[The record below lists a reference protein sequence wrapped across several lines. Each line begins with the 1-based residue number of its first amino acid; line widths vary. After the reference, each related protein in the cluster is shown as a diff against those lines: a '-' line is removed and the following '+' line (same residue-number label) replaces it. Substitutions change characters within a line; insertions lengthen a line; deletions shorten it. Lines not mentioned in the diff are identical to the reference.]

1 MSGDESLTS
10 RRGANRAAPDRAAG
24 QRPAANGMALSG
36 DQIIDG
42 LAEGFFA
49 LDSNWRFVAFN
60 RAAEGMFEIAREEVL
75 GKLLWEV
82 SPAILG
88 TEFDRRYRL
97 AMGNREEQEFESYSI
112 LRPDRYHEVRAF
124 PLGDGIGVA
133 FRDATERQNILEKL
147 RRRELELARVQEI
160 GGVGGMRVDLA
171 GGFTGYRSPE
181 YLRLHGLP
189 PDAGVETHEDWMRR
203 IHPDDRSRTVE
214 HFLRAVASGATR
226 YGSEYRIVRPSDG
239 AVRWIRA
246 VGEIER
252 DENAAPIAL
261 VGAHIDITDRK
272 LAEQDA
278 LESEQKLRAI
288 ADALPVL
295 ISYVDKDQ
303 IFRFV
308 NKAYEDWFERPL
320 SAILGRRV
328 KDVMSRA
335 MYEARRPYLERALA
349 GETVSY
355 EVDFVRSSGATAT
368 QVIHVPH
375 RDSSGRTL
383 GVYVVVSDI
392 SERKLAERRIAESE
406 ARFRSIANSAPVLI
420 WVTGPDGKREFV
432 NQAYLDFVGLT
443 YADALDFDWR
453 RALHPDDL
461 PRVLANEPVVEP
473 SVRIVTVEARFRRH
487 DGEWRWLRSESQPR
501 WGAASEHLG
510 FIGVAHDVTEAKK
523 AQEELSQINQTLER
537 RVAERTAQL
546 AASEALVRSFF
557 EHSSECHAIMVEND
571 GGFRYQEVN
580 PALLRLY
587 GMDRREV
594 VGRRTEEVLGP
605 EMGAEVNRHL
615 AQCLREGGS
624 RRYER
629 MQGAAVVEA
638 VATALPPREGEARRI
653 IVSARDVTERRRL
666 EEHLR
671 QSQKM
676 EALGQLTG
684 GVAHDFNNMLTL
696 VLGGLDTIDRQL
708 GSLPDSPAAVRIRRA
723 KDMALQGMQ
732 RAQALTDR
740 LLAFS
745 RQQAL
750 APRAVNANTLV
761 AGICDLLQR
770 TLGEQI
776 VLETALADGL
786 WNAFVDPNQ
795 LENALINL
803 ALNARDAMPRGGK
816 LLIQTA
822 NRFLDAA
829 FVGSLPE
836 RIEPGEYVMIAVADT
851 GVGMDETTRKRA
863 FDPFFTTKE
872 IGKGTGLGL
881 SQVYGF
887 TRQSSGQVQI
897 ESELD
902 RGTAVKIYLPRQSGA
917 AADVKD
923 DRRKP
928 VTRPVARESVL
939 VVEDDDAVR
948 AYTAEILRDL
958 GYSVTEAASAKA
970 ALAILET
977 ARPFDLLLTDVVM
990 PGDMNGRE
998 LADEAV
1004 RLRDGLR
1011 VLFMTGYSRDAI
1023 IRDGRV
1029 DPRVH
1034 VIGKPFSFDD
1044 LAAKVRERLDAS
1056 A

>member
-1 MSGDESLTS
+1 MSVDEPSNSGL
-10 RRGANRAAPDRAAG
+10 GANRSTTEGVAAP
-24 QRPAANGMALSG
+24 RPVADSAALSV
-36 DQIIDG
+36 DQIMDG

-60 RAAEGMFEIAREEVL
+60 RAAEEMFEIAREQVL

-97 AMGNREEQEFESYSI
+97 AMSNREEQQFESYSI
-112 LRPDRYHEVRAF
+112 RRPDRYHEVRAF
-124 PLGDGIGVA
+124 PLGEGIGVA
-133 FRDATERQNILEKL
+133 FKDATDRQNILQTL

-160 GGVGGMRVDLA
+160 GGLGGMRVDLA
-171 GGFTGYRSPE
+171 GAFTGYRSPE

-189 PDAGVETHEDWMRR
+189 PDAGVETHEDWARR
-203 IHPDDRSRTVE
+203 IHPDDRSRAVE
-214 HFLRAVASGATR
+214 HFLRVVAGDDTQ
-226 YGSEYRIVRPSDG
+226 YKSEYRIIRPSDG

-261 VGAHIDITDRK
+261 VGAHMDITDRK
-272 LAEQDA
+272 LAEQEA
-278 LESEQKLRAI
+278 LESEEKLRAI

-303 IFRFV
+303 IFRFA
-308 NKAYEDWFERPL
+308 NKAYETWFERPL
-320 SAILGRRV
+320 SAVLGRPV
-328 KDVMSRA
+328 HEVMSPA

-349 GETVSY
+349 GESVSY
-355 EVDFVRSSGATAT
+355 EVDFVRSTGALAT
-368 QVIHVPH
+368 QVVHVPH
-375 RDSSGRTL
+375 RDASGRTL

-392 SERKLAERRIAESE
+392 SERKIAEQKIAESE
-406 ARFRSIANSAPVLI
+406 ARFRAIANSAPVLI
-420 WVTGPDGKREFV
+420 WVTGAEAKREFV
-432 NQAYLDFVGLT
+432 NQAYLDFLGLT
-443 YADALDFDWR
+443 YAEALDFDWR

-461 PRVLANEPVVEP
+461 PRILAEEPAIEP
-473 SVRIVTVEARFRRH
+473 SVRIVTVEARYRRS

-501 WGAASEHLG
+501 WGATGEHVG

-523 AQEELSQINQTLER
+523 AQQQLTQLNERLER
-537 RVAERTAQL
+537 RVDERTAQL
-546 AASEALVRSFF
+546 AATEALVGTFF
-557 EHSSECHAIMVEND
+557 EHSSECHAILVEED

-580 PALLRLY
+580 PATLRLY
-587 GMDRREV
+587 GMGRDEV
-594 VGRRTEEVLGP
+594 VGRRTADVLGP
-605 EMGAEVNRHL
+605 EMGAAVDRHL

-624 RRYER
+624 RHYER
-629 MQGAAVVEA
+629 RQGAGVVEA
-638 VATALPPREGEARRI
+638 VATAVPSREGEARRV

-666 EEHLR
+666 EDHLR

-708 GSLPDSPAAVRIRRA
+708 GGLPDAPATARIARA
-723 KDMALQGMQ
+723 KAMALQGVQ

-750 APRAVNANTLV
+750 APQAVNANTLV
-761 AGICDLLQR
+761 GGICDLLQQ

-776 VLETALADGL
+776 ALQTNLAEAL

-803 ALNARDAMPRGGK
+803 AVNARDAMPRGGK
-816 LLIQTA
+816 LVIETA

-829 FVGSLPE
+829 TIGSLPE
-836 RIEPGEYVMIAVADT
+836 RIEPGEYVMVAVSDT
-851 GVGMDETTRKRA
+851 GGGMDEDTRKRA

-887 TRQSSGQVQI
+887 ARQSSGQVQI
-897 ESELD
+897 ESALGK
-902 RGTAVKIYLPRQSGA
+902 GTVVRIFLPRQS
-917 AADVKD
+917 
-923 DRRKP
+923 
-928 VTRPVARESVL
+928 ARQ
-939 VVEDDDAVR
+939 R
-948 AYTAEILRDL
+948 T
-958 GYSVTEAASAKA
+958 
-970 ALAILET
+970 
-977 ARPFDLLLTDVVM
+977 
-990 PGDMNGRE
+990 
-998 LADEAV
+998 
-1004 RLRDGLR
+1004 
-1011 VLFMTGYSRDAI
+1011 
-1023 IRDGRV
+1023 
-1029 DPRVH
+1029 
-1034 VIGKPFSFDD
+1034 
-1044 LAAKVRERLDAS
+1044 
-1056 A
+1056 

>member
-1 MSGDESLTS
+1 M
-10 RRGANRAAPDRAAG
+10 
-24 QRPAANGMALSG
+24 
-36 DQIIDG
+36 DG

-60 RAAEGMFEIAREEVL
+60 RAAEEMFEIAREQVL

-97 AMGNREEQEFESYSI
+97 AMSNREEQQFESYSI
-112 LRPDRYHEVRAF
+112 RRPDRYHEVRAF
-124 PLGDGIGVA
+124 PLGEGIGVA
-133 FRDATERQNILEKL
+133 FKDATDRQNILQTL

-160 GGVGGMRVDLA
+160 GGLGGMRVDLA
-171 GGFTGYRSPE
+171 GAFTGYRSPE

-189 PDAGVETHEDWMRR
+189 PDAGVETHEDWARR
-203 IHPDDRSRTVE
+203 IHPDDRSRAVE
-214 HFLRAVASGATR
+214 HFLRVVAGDDTQ
-226 YGSEYRIVRPSDG
+226 YKSEYRIIRPSDG

-261 VGAHIDITDRK
+261 VGAHMDITDRK
-272 LAEQDA
+272 LAEQEA
-278 LESEQKLRAI
+278 LESEEKLRAI

-303 IFRFV
+303 IFRFA
-308 NKAYEDWFERPL
+308 NKAYETWFERPL
-320 SAILGRRV
+320 SAVLGRPV
-328 KDVMSRA
+328 HEVMSPA

-349 GETVSY
+349 GESVSY
-355 EVDFVRSSGATAT
+355 EVDFVRSTGALAT
-368 QVIHVPH
+368 QVVHVPH
-375 RDSSGRTL
+375 RDASGRTL

-392 SERKLAERRIAESE
+392 SERKIAEQKIAESE
-406 ARFRSIANSAPVLI
+406 ARFRAIANSAPVLI
-420 WVTGPDGKREFV
+420 WVTGAEAKREFV
-432 NQAYLDFVGLT
+432 NQAYLDFLGLT
-443 YADALDFDWR
+443 YAEALDFDWR

-461 PRVLANEPVVEP
+461 PRILAEEPAIEP
-473 SVRIVTVEARFRRH
+473 SVRIVTVEARYRRS

-501 WGAASEHLG
+501 WGATGEHVG

-523 AQEELSQINQTLER
+523 AQQQLTQLNERLER
-537 RVAERTAQL
+537 RVDERTAQL
-546 AASEALVRSFF
+546 AATEALVGTFF
-557 EHSSECHAIMVEND
+557 EHSSECHAILVEED

-580 PALLRLY
+580 PATLRLY
-587 GMDRREV
+587 GMGRDEV
-594 VGRRTEEVLGP
+594 VGRRTADVLGP
-605 EMGAEVNRHL
+605 EMGAAVDRHL

-624 RRYER
+624 RHYER
-629 MQGAAVVEA
+629 RQGAGVVEA
-638 VATALPPREGEARRI
+638 VATAVPSREGEARRV

-666 EEHLR
+666 EDHLR

-708 GSLPDSPAAVRIRRA
+708 GGLPDAPATARIARA
-723 KDMALQGMQ
+723 KAMALQGVQ

-750 APRAVNANTLV
+750 APQAVNANTLV
-761 AGICDLLQR
+761 GGICDLLQQ

-776 VLETALADGL
+776 ALQTNLAEAL

-803 ALNARDAMPRGGK
+803 AVNARDAMPRGGK
-816 LLIQTA
+816 LVIETA

-829 FVGSLPE
+829 TIGSLPE
-836 RIEPGEYVMIAVADT
+836 RIEPGEYVMVAVSDT
-851 GVGMDETTRKRA
+851 GGGMDEDTRKRA

-887 TRQSSGQVQI
+887 ARQSSGQVQI
-897 ESELD
+897 ESALGK
-902 RGTAVKIYLPRQSGA
+902 GTVVRIFLPRQS
-917 AADVKD
+917 
-923 DRRKP
+923 
-928 VTRPVARESVL
+928 ARQ
-939 VVEDDDAVR
+939 R
-948 AYTAEILRDL
+948 T
-958 GYSVTEAASAKA
+958 
-970 ALAILET
+970 
-977 ARPFDLLLTDVVM
+977 
-990 PGDMNGRE
+990 
-998 LADEAV
+998 
-1004 RLRDGLR
+1004 
-1011 VLFMTGYSRDAI
+1011 
-1023 IRDGRV
+1023 
-1029 DPRVH
+1029 
-1034 VIGKPFSFDD
+1034 
-1044 LAAKVRERLDAS
+1044 
-1056 A
+1056 

>member
-1 MSGDESLTS
+1 MSVDESTNPGF
-10 RRGANRAAPDRAAG
+10 GANRSATDGVAAP
-24 QRPAANGMALSG
+24 RPVADSAALSV
-36 DQIIDG
+36 DQIMDG

-60 RAAEGMFEIAREEVL
+60 RAAEEMFEIAREQVL

-97 AMGNREEQEFESYSI
+97 AMSNREEQQFESYTI
-112 LRPDRYHEVRAF
+112 RRPDRYHEVRAF
-124 PLGDGIGVA
+124 PLGEGIGVA
-133 FRDATERQNILEKL
+133 FKDATDRQNILQTL

-160 GGVGGMRVDLA
+160 GGLGGMRVDLA

-189 PDAGVETHEDWMRR
+189 PNAGVETHEDWARR
-203 IHPDDRSRTVE
+203 IHPDDRSRAVE
-214 HFLRAVASGATR
+214 HFLRVVAGDDTQ
-226 YGSEYRIVRPSDG
+226 YKSEYRIIRPSDG

-261 VGAHIDITDRK
+261 VGAHMDITDRK
-272 LAEQDA
+272 LAEQEA
-278 LESEQKLRAI
+278 LESEEKLRAI

-303 IFRFV
+303 IFRFA
-308 NKAYEDWFERPL
+308 NKAYETWFERPL
-320 SAILGRRV
+320 SAVLGRQVRE
-328 KDVMSRA
+328 VMSPA
-335 MYEARRPYLERALA
+335 MYEARRPIWSARWPARACPTKSIL
-349 GETVSY
+349 S
-355 EVDFVRSSGATAT
+355 VRPARLAT
-368 QVIHVPH
+368 QVVHVPH
-375 RDSSGRTL
+375 RDASGRTL

-392 SERKLAERRIAESE
+392 SERKLAERKIAESE

-420 WVTGPDGKREFV
+420 WVTGAEGKREFV
-432 NQAYLDFVGLT
+432 NQAYLDFLGLT
-443 YADALDFDWR
+443 YAEALDFDWR

-461 PRVLANEPVVEP
+461 PRILAEEPAIEP
-473 SVRIVTVEARFRRH
+473 SVRIVTVEARYRRS

-501 WGAASEHLG
+501 WGATGEHVG

-523 AQEELSQINQTLER
+523 AQQQLTQLNERLER
-537 RVAERTAQL
+537 RVDERTAQL
-546 AASEALVRSFF
+546 AATEALVGTFF
-557 EHSSECHAIMVEND
+557 EHSSECHAILVEED

-580 PALLRLY
+580 PATLRLY
-587 GMDRREV
+587 GMGRDEI
-594 VGRRTEEVLGP
+594 VGRRTVDVLGP
-605 EMGAEVNRHL
+605 EMGAAVDRHL

-624 RRYER
+624 RHYER
-629 MQGAAVVEA
+629 RQGAGVVEA
-638 VATALPPREGEARRI
+638 VATAVPSREGEARRV

-666 EEHLR
+666 EDHLR

-708 GSLPDSPAAVRIRRA
+708 GGLPDAPATAQIARA
-723 KDMALQGMQ
+723 KDMALQGVQ

-750 APRAVNANTLV
+750 APQAVNANTLV
-761 AGICDLLQR
+761 AGICDLLQQ

-776 VLETALADGL
+776 ALQTNLAEAL

-803 ALNARDAMPRGGK
+803 AVNARDAMPRGGK
-816 LLIQTA
+816 LVIETA

-829 FVGSLPE
+829 TIGSLPE
-836 RIEPGEYVMIAVADT
+836 RIEPGEYVMVAVSDT
-851 GVGMDETTRKRA
+851 GVGMDEDTRKRA

-897 ESELD
+897 ESALGK
-902 RGTAVKIYLPRQSGA
+902 GTVVRIFLPRQSA
-917 AADVKD
+917 HQ
-923 DRRKP
+923 R
-928 VTRPVARESVL
+928 T
-939 VVEDDDAVR
+939 
-948 AYTAEILRDL
+948 
-958 GYSVTEAASAKA
+958 
-970 ALAILET
+970 
-977 ARPFDLLLTDVVM
+977 
-990 PGDMNGRE
+990 
-998 LADEAV
+998 
-1004 RLRDGLR
+1004 
-1011 VLFMTGYSRDAI
+1011 
-1023 IRDGRV
+1023 
-1029 DPRVH
+1029 
-1034 VIGKPFSFDD
+1034 
-1044 LAAKVRERLDAS
+1044 
-1056 A
+1056 

>member
-1 MSGDESLTS
+1 MSVDEPSNSGL
-10 RRGANRAAPDRAAG
+10 GANRSTTEGVAAP
-24 QRPAANGMALSG
+24 RPVADSAALSV
-36 DQIIDG
+36 DQIMDG

-60 RAAEGMFEIAREEVL
+60 RAAEEMFEIAREQVL

-97 AMGNREEQEFESYSI
+97 AMSNREEQQFESYTI
-112 LRPDRYHEVRAF
+112 RRPDRYHEVRAF
-124 PLGDGIGVA
+124 PLGEGIGVA
-133 FRDATERQNILEKL
+133 FKDATDRQNILQTL

-160 GGVGGMRVDLA
+160 GGLGGMRVDLA
-171 GGFTGYRSPE
+171 GAFTGYRSPE

-189 PDAGVETHEDWMRR
+189 PDAGVETHEDWARR
-203 IHPDDRSRTVE
+203 IHPDDRSRAVE
-214 HFLRAVASGATR
+214 HFLRVVAGDDTQ
-226 YGSEYRIVRPSDG
+226 YKSEYRIIRPSDG

-261 VGAHIDITDRK
+261 VGAHMDITDRK
-272 LAEQDA
+272 FAEQEA
-278 LESEQKLRAI
+278 LESEEKLRAI

-303 IFRFV
+303 IFRFA
-308 NKAYEDWFERPL
+308 NKAYETWFERPL
-320 SAILGRRV
+320 SAVLGRPV
-328 KDVMSRA
+328 HEVMSPA

-349 GETVSY
+349 GESVSY
-355 EVDFVRSSGATAT
+355 EVDFVRSTGALAT
-368 QVIHVPH
+368 QVVHVPH
-375 RDSSGRTL
+375 RDASGRTL

-392 SERKLAERRIAESE
+392 SERKIAEQKIAESE
-406 ARFRSIANSAPVLI
+406 ARFRAIANSAPVLI
-420 WVTGPDGKREFV
+420 WVTGAEAKREFV
-432 NQAYLDFVGLT
+432 NQAYLDFLGLT
-443 YADALDFDWR
+443 YAEALDFDWR

-461 PRVLANEPVVEP
+461 PRILAEEPAIEP
-473 SVRIVTVEARFRRH
+473 SVRIVTVEARYRRS

-501 WGAASEHLG
+501 WGATGEHVG

-523 AQEELSQINQTLER
+523 AQQQLTQLNERLER
-537 RVAERTAQL
+537 RVDERTAQL
-546 AASEALVRSFF
+546 AATEALVGTFF
-557 EHSSECHAIMVEND
+557 EHSSECHAILVEED

-580 PALLRLY
+580 PATLRLY
-587 GMDRREV
+587 GMGRDEV
-594 VGRRTEEVLGP
+594 VGRRTADVLGP
-605 EMGAEVNRHL
+605 EMGAAVDRHL

-624 RRYER
+624 RHYER
-629 MQGAAVVEA
+629 RQGAGVVEA
-638 VATALPPREGEARRI
+638 VATAVPSREGEARRV

-666 EEHLR
+666 EDHLR

-708 GSLPDSPAAVRIRRA
+708 GGLPDAPATARIARA
-723 KDMALQGMQ
+723 KAMALQGVQ

-750 APRAVNANTLV
+750 APQAVNANTLV
-761 AGICDLLQR
+761 GGICDLLQQ

-776 VLETALADGL
+776 ALQTNLAEAL

-803 ALNARDAMPRGGK
+803 AVNARDAMPHGGK
-816 LLIQTA
+816 LVIETA
-822 NRFLDAA
+822 NRFLDTATI
-829 FVGSLPE
+829 GSLPE
-836 RIEPGEYVMIAVADT
+836 RIEPGEYVMVAVSDT
-851 GVGMDETTRKRA
+851 GGGMDEDTRKRA

-887 TRQSSGQVQI
+887 ARQSSGQVQI
-897 ESELD
+897 ESALGK
-902 RGTAVKIYLPRQSGA
+902 GTVVRIFLPRQS
-917 AADVKD
+917 
-923 DRRKP
+923 
-928 VTRPVARESVL
+928 ARQ
-939 VVEDDDAVR
+939 R
-948 AYTAEILRDL
+948 T
-958 GYSVTEAASAKA
+958 
-970 ALAILET
+970 
-977 ARPFDLLLTDVVM
+977 
-990 PGDMNGRE
+990 
-998 LADEAV
+998 
-1004 RLRDGLR
+1004 
-1011 VLFMTGYSRDAI
+1011 
-1023 IRDGRV
+1023 
-1029 DPRVH
+1029 
-1034 VIGKPFSFDD
+1034 
-1044 LAAKVRERLDAS
+1044 
-1056 A
+1056 

>member
-1 MSGDESLTS
+1 MNVDESTNPGF
-10 RRGANRAAPDRAAG
+10 GANRSATDGVAAPRRVADSA
-24 QRPAANGMALSG
+24 ALSV
-36 DQIIDG
+36 DQIMDG

-60 RAAEGMFEIAREEVL
+60 RAAEEMFEIAREQVL

-97 AMGNREEQEFESYSI
+97 AMSNREEQQFESYTI
-112 LRPDRYHEVRAF
+112 RRPDRYHEVRAF
-124 PLGDGIGVA
+124 PLGEGIGVA
-133 FRDATERQNILEKL
+133 FKDATDRQNILQTL

-160 GGVGGMRVDLA
+160 GGLGGMRVDLA
-171 GGFTGYRSPE
+171 GAFTGYRSPE

-189 PDAGVETHEDWMRR
+189 PDAGVETHEDWARR
-203 IHPDDRSRTVE
+203 IHPDDRSRAVE
-214 HFLRAVASGATR
+214 HFLRVVAGDDTQ
-226 YGSEYRIVRPSDG
+226 YKSEYRIIRPSDG

-261 VGAHIDITDRK
+261 VGAHMDITDRK
-272 LAEQDA
+272 LAEQEA
-278 LESEQKLRAI
+278 LESEEKLRAI

-303 IFRFV
+303 IFRFA
-308 NKAYEDWFERPL
+308 NKAYETWFERPL
-320 SAILGRRV
+320 SAVLGRQVRE
-328 KDVMSRA
+328 VMSPA

-349 GETVSY
+349 GESVSY
-355 EVDFVRSSGATAT
+355 EVDFVRSTGAAAT
-368 QVIHVPH
+368 QVVHVPH
-375 RDSSGRTL
+375 RDASGRIV

-420 WVTGPDGKREFV
+420 WVTGADGKREFV
-432 NQAYLDFVGLT
+432 NQAYLDFLGLT
-443 YADALDFDWR
+443 DAEALDFDWR

-461 PRVLANEPVVEP
+461 PRILAEEPAIEP
-473 SVRIVTVEARFRRH
+473 SVRIVTVEARYRRS

-501 WGAASEHLG
+501 WGATGEHVG

-523 AQEELSQINQTLER
+523 AQQQLTQINERLER
-537 RVAERTAQL
+537 RVDERTAQL
-546 AASEALVRSFF
+546 AATEALVGTFF
-557 EHSSECHAIMVEND
+557 EHSSECHAILVEED

-580 PALLRLY
+580 PATLRLY
-587 GMDRREV
+587 GMGREEI
-594 VGRRTEEVLGP
+594 VGRRTVDVLGP
-605 EMGAEVNRHL
+605 EMGAAVDRHL

-624 RRYER
+624 RHYER
-629 MQGAAVVEA
+629 RQGAGVVEA
-638 VATALPPREGEARRI
+638 VATAVPSREGEARRV

-666 EEHLR
+666 EDHLR

-684 GVAHDFNNMLTL
+684 GVAHDFNNLLTL

-708 GSLPDSPAAVRIRRA
+708 GGLPDAPATARIARA
-723 KDMALQGMQ
+723 KDMALQGVQ

-750 APRAVNANTLV
+750 APQAVNANTLV
-761 AGICDLLQR
+761 AGICDLLQQ

-776 VLETALADGL
+776 ALQTNLAEAL

-803 ALNARDAMPRGGK
+803 AVNARDAMPHGGK
-816 LLIQTA
+816 LVIETA

-829 FVGSLPE
+829 TIGSLPE
-836 RIEPGEYVMIAVADT
+836 RIEPGEYVMVAVSDT
-851 GVGMDETTRKRA
+851 GVGMDEDTRKRA

-897 ESELD
+897 ESALGK
-902 RGTAVKIYLPRQSGA
+902 GTVVRIFLPRQS
-917 AADVKD
+917 
-923 DRRKP
+923 
-928 VTRPVARESVL
+928 ARQ
-939 VVEDDDAVR
+939 R
-948 AYTAEILRDL
+948 T
-958 GYSVTEAASAKA
+958 
-970 ALAILET
+970 
-977 ARPFDLLLTDVVM
+977 
-990 PGDMNGRE
+990 
-998 LADEAV
+998 
-1004 RLRDGLR
+1004 
-1011 VLFMTGYSRDAI
+1011 
-1023 IRDGRV
+1023 
-1029 DPRVH
+1029 
-1034 VIGKPFSFDD
+1034 
-1044 LAAKVRERLDAS
+1044 
-1056 A
+1056 

>member
-1 MSGDESLTS
+1 MSGDELTVS
-10 RRGANRAAPDRAAG
+10 ELGANPSTADHARRAP
-24 QRPAANGMALSG
+24 LSV
-36 DQIIDG
+36 DQILDG

-49 LDSNWRFVAFN
+49 LDSNWRFIAFN
-60 RAAEGMFEIAREEVL
+60 RAAEGMFEIARDEVL

-82 SPAILG
+82 SPGIVG

-97 AMGNREEQEFESYSI
+97 AMSNRQEQQFESYTI
-112 LRPDRYHEVRAF
+112 RRPDRFHEVRAF
-124 PLGDGIGVA
+124 PLGEGIGVA
-133 FRDATERQNILEKL
+133 FKDATDRQKILETL

-160 GGVGGMRVDLA
+160 GGIGGMRVDLV
-171 GGFTGYRSPE
+171 GGFTGHRSPE
-181 YLRLHGLP
+181 YMRLHGLP
-189 PDAGVETHEDWMRR
+189 PYAGVETHEDWARR
-203 IHPDDRSRTVE
+203 IHPDDRSRAVE
-214 HFLRAVASGATR
+214 HFLRVVAGGETH
-226 YGSEYRIVRPSDG
+226 YKSEYRIIRPSDG

-261 VGAHIDITDRK
+261 VGAHMDITDRK
-272 LAEQDA
+272 LAEQEA
-278 LESEQKLRAI
+278 RESEEKLRAI

-303 IFRFV
+303 VFRFA
-308 NKAYEDWFERPL
+308 NKAYETWFERPL

-328 KDVMSRA
+328 DEVMSPA
-335 MYEARRPYLERALA
+335 MYAARQPFLERALA
-349 GETVSY
+349 GESVSY
-355 EVDFVRSSGATAT
+355 EADFLRSTGATAT

-375 RDSSGRTL
+375 RDASGRIL

-392 SERKLAERRIAESE
+392 SERKIAEERIAESE

-420 WVTGPDGKREFV
+420 WVTGADGKREFV
-432 NQAYLDFVGLT
+432 NQAYLEFLGLA

-461 PRVLANEPVVEP
+461 PRILAEEPAVGP
-473 SVRIVTVEARFRRH
+473 SVRLVTVEARFRRS
-487 DGEWRWLRSESQPR
+487 DGEWRWLRSASQPR
-501 WGAASEHLG
+501 WGTADEHIG
-510 FIGVAHDVTEAKK
+510 FIGVAHDVTEAKE
-523 AQEELSQINQTLER
+523 AEQQLTQINETLER
-537 RVAERTAQL
+537 RVDERTAQL
-546 AASEALVRSFF
+546 AATEALVGTFF
-557 EHSSECHAIMVEND
+557 EHSSECHAILVEED

-580 PALLRLY
+580 PATLRLY
-587 GMDRREV
+587 GMARDEV
-594 VGRRTEEVLGP
+594 VGRRTKDVLGP
-605 EMGAEVNRHL
+605 EMGAAVDERL
-615 AQCLREGGS
+615 AECLREGS
-624 RRYER
+624 SIRYER
-629 MQGAAVVEA
+629 MQGGGVVEA
-638 VATALPPREGEARRI
+638 VATAVPRRAGEPRRV

-708 GSLPDSPAAVRIRRA
+708 GGLPDSQATARIARA
-723 KDMALQGMQ
+723 KDMALQGVQ

-750 APRAVNANTLV
+750 APRAVNANALV

-776 VLETALADGL
+776 ALETILGDAL
-786 WNAFVDPNQ
+786 WTAFVDPNQ

-816 LLIQTA
+816 LVIETA

-829 FVGSLPE
+829 AIGAMPE
-836 RIEPGEYVMIAVADT
+836 RIASGEYVMISVADT
-851 GVGMDETTRKRA
+851 GVGMDEDTRKRA

-887 TRQSSGQVQI
+887 TRQSAGQVQI
-897 ESELD
+897 ESEMD
-902 RGTAVKIYLPRQSGA
+902 RGTVVRIYLPRRSVA
-917 AADVKD
+917 PPESNEAD
-923 DRRKP
+923 RKP
-928 VTRPVARESVL
+928 LAPARGRESVL

-948 AYTAEILRDL
+948 GYTAEILREL
-958 GYSVTEAASAKA
+958 GYRVSESASAKA
-970 ALAILET
+970 ALAALQGTEQL
-977 ARPFDLLLTDVVM
+977 DLLLTDVVM

-1004 RLRDGLR
+1004 KLRNGLR

-1023 IRDGRV
+1023 IRHGRIEPGV
-1029 DPRVH
+1029 Y
-1034 VIGKPFSFDD
+1034 VIGKPFSFHD
-1044 LAAKVRERLDAS
+1044 LAAKVRERLDAPE
-1056 A
+1056 

>member
-1 MSGDESLTS
+1 MSVDEPSNS
-10 RRGANRAAPDRAAG
+10 RFGANRSATDGVAAP
-24 QRPAANGMALSG
+24 RPVADSAALSV
-36 DQIIDG
+36 DQIMDG

-60 RAAEGMFEIAREEVL
+60 RAAEEMFEIAREQVL

-97 AMGNREEQEFESYSI
+97 AMSNREEQQFESYSI
-112 LRPDRYHEVRAF
+112 RRPDRYHEVRAF
-124 PLGDGIGVA
+124 PLGEGIGVA
-133 FRDATERQNILEKL
+133 FKDATDRQNILQTL

-160 GGVGGMRVDLA
+160 GGLGGMRVDLA
-171 GGFTGYRSPE
+171 GAFTGYRSPE

-189 PDAGVETHEDWMRR
+189 PDAGVETHEDWARR
-203 IHPDDRSRTVE
+203 IHPDDRSRAVE
-214 HFLRAVASGATR
+214 HFLRVVAGDDTQ
-226 YGSEYRIVRPSDG
+226 YKSEYRIVRPSDG

-261 VGAHIDITDRK
+261 VGAHMDITDRK
-272 LAEQDA
+272 LAEQEA
-278 LESEQKLRAI
+278 LESEEKLRAI

-303 IFRFV
+303 IFRFA
-308 NKAYEDWFERPL
+308 NKAYETWFERPL
-320 SAILGRRV
+320 SAVLGRQVRE
-328 KDVMSRA
+328 VMSPA

-349 GETVSY
+349 GESVSY
-355 EVDFVRSSGATAT
+355 EVDFVRSTGALAT
-368 QVIHVPH
+368 QVVHVPH
-375 RDSSGRTL
+375 RDASGRTL

-392 SERKLAERRIAESE
+392 SERKIAEQKIAESE
-406 ARFRSIANSAPVLI
+406 ARFRAIANSAPVLI
-420 WVTGPDGKREFV
+420 WVTGAEAKREFV
-432 NQAYLDFVGLT
+432 NQAYLDFLGLT
-443 YADALDFDWR
+443 YAEALDFDWR

-461 PRVLANEPVVEP
+461 PRILAEEPAIEP
-473 SVRIVTVEARFRRH
+473 SVRIVTVEARYRRS

-501 WGAASEHLG
+501 WGATGEHVG

-523 AQEELSQINQTLER
+523 AQQQLTQLNERLER
-537 RVAERTAQL
+537 RVDERTAQL
-546 AASEALVRSFF
+546 AATEALVGTFF
-557 EHSSECHAIMVEND
+557 EHSSECHAILVEED

-580 PALLRLY
+580 PATLRLY
-587 GMDRREV
+587 GMGRDEV
-594 VGRRTEEVLGP
+594 VGRRTADVLGP
-605 EMGAEVNRHL
+605 EMGAAVDRHL

-624 RRYER
+624 RHYER
-629 MQGAAVVEA
+629 RQGAGVVEA
-638 VATALPPREGEARRI
+638 VATAVPSREGEARRV

-666 EEHLR
+666 EDHLR

-708 GSLPDSPAAVRIRRA
+708 GGLPDAPATARIARA
-723 KDMALQGMQ
+723 KAMALQGVQ

-750 APRAVNANTLV
+750 APQAVNANTLV
-761 AGICDLLQR
+761 GGICDLLQQ

-776 VLETALADGL
+776 ALQTNLAEAL

-803 ALNARDAMPRGGK
+803 AVNARDAMPRGGK
-816 LLIQTA
+816 LVIETA

-829 FVGSLPE
+829 TIGSLPE
-836 RIEPGEYVMIAVADT
+836 RIEPGEYVMVAVSDT
-851 GVGMDETTRKRA
+851 GGGMDEDTRKRA

-887 TRQSSGQVQI
+887 ARQSSGQVQI
-897 ESELD
+897 ESALGK
-902 RGTAVKIYLPRQSGA
+902 GTVVRIFLPRQS
-917 AADVKD
+917 
-923 DRRKP
+923 
-928 VTRPVARESVL
+928 ARQ
-939 VVEDDDAVR
+939 R
-948 AYTAEILRDL
+948 T
-958 GYSVTEAASAKA
+958 
-970 ALAILET
+970 
-977 ARPFDLLLTDVVM
+977 
-990 PGDMNGRE
+990 
-998 LADEAV
+998 
-1004 RLRDGLR
+1004 
-1011 VLFMTGYSRDAI
+1011 
-1023 IRDGRV
+1023 
-1029 DPRVH
+1029 
-1034 VIGKPFSFDD
+1034 
-1044 LAAKVRERLDAS
+1044 
-1056 A
+1056 

>member
-1 MSGDESLTS
+1 MSVDEPSNS
-10 RRGANRAAPDRAAG
+10 RLGANRSTTEGVAAP
-24 QRPAANGMALSG
+24 RPVADSAALSV
-36 DQIIDG
+36 DQIMDG

-60 RAAEGMFEIAREEVL
+60 RAAEEMFEIAREQVL

-97 AMGNREEQEFESYSI
+97 AMSNREEQQFESYSI
-112 LRPDRYHEVRAF
+112 RRPDRYHEVRAF
-124 PLGDGIGVA
+124 PLGEGIGVA
-133 FRDATERQNILEKL
+133 FKDATDRQNILQTL

-160 GGVGGMRVDLA
+160 GGLGGMRVDLA
-171 GGFTGYRSPE
+171 GAFTGYRSPE

-189 PDAGVETHEDWMRR
+189 PDAGVETHEDWARR
-203 IHPDDRSRTVE
+203 IHPDDRSRAVE
-214 HFLRAVASGATR
+214 HFLRVVAGDDTQ
-226 YGSEYRIVRPSDG
+226 YKSEYRIIRPSDG

-261 VGAHIDITDRK
+261 VGAHMDITDRK
-272 LAEQDA
+272 LAEQEA
-278 LESEQKLRAI
+278 LESEEKLRAI

-303 IFRFV
+303 IFRFA
-308 NKAYEDWFERPL
+308 NKAYETWFERPL
-320 SAILGRRV
+320 SAVLGRPV
-328 KDVMSRA
+328 HEVMSPA

-349 GETVSY
+349 GESVSY
-355 EVDFVRSSGATAT
+355 EVDFVRSTGALAT
-368 QVIHVPH
+368 QVVHVPH
-375 RDSSGRTL
+375 RDASGRTL

-392 SERKLAERRIAESE
+392 SERKIAEQKIAESE
-406 ARFRSIANSAPVLI
+406 ARFRAIANSAPVLI
-420 WVTGPDGKREFV
+420 WVTGAEAKREFV
-432 NQAYLDFVGLT
+432 NQAYLDFLGLT
-443 YADALDFDWR
+443 YAEALDFDWR

-461 PRVLANEPVVEP
+461 PRILAEEPAIEP
-473 SVRIVTVEARFRRH
+473 SVRIVTVEARFRRS

-501 WGAASEHLG
+501 WGATGEHVG

-523 AQEELSQINQTLER
+523 AQQQLTQLNERLER
-537 RVAERTAQL
+537 RVDERTAQL
-546 AASEALVRSFF
+546 AATEALVGTFF
-557 EHSSECHAIMVEND
+557 EHSSECHAILVEED

-580 PALLRLY
+580 PATLRLY
-587 GMDRREV
+587 GMGRDEV
-594 VGRRTEEVLGP
+594 VGRRTADVLGP
-605 EMGAEVNRHL
+605 EMGAAVDRHL

-624 RRYER
+624 RHYER
-629 MQGAAVVEA
+629 RQGAGVVEA
-638 VATALPPREGEARRI
+638 VATAVPSREGEARRV

-666 EEHLR
+666 EDHLR

-708 GSLPDSPAAVRIRRA
+708 GGLPDAPATARIARA
-723 KDMALQGMQ
+723 KAMALQGVQ

-750 APRAVNANTLV
+750 APQAVNANTLV
-761 AGICDLLQR
+761 GGICDLLQQ

-776 VLETALADGL
+776 ALQTNLAEAL

-803 ALNARDAMPRGGK
+803 AVNARDAMPRGGK
-816 LLIQTA
+816 LVIETA

-829 FVGSLPE
+829 TIGSLPE
-836 RIEPGEYVMIAVADT
+836 RIEPGEYVMVAVSDT
-851 GVGMDETTRKRA
+851 GGGMDEDTRKRA

-887 TRQSSGQVQI
+887 ARQSSGQVQI
-897 ESELD
+897 ESALGK
-902 RGTAVKIYLPRQSGA
+902 GTVVRIFLPRQS
-917 AADVKD
+917 
-923 DRRKP
+923 
-928 VTRPVARESVL
+928 ARQ
-939 VVEDDDAVR
+939 R
-948 AYTAEILRDL
+948 T
-958 GYSVTEAASAKA
+958 
-970 ALAILET
+970 
-977 ARPFDLLLTDVVM
+977 
-990 PGDMNGRE
+990 
-998 LADEAV
+998 
-1004 RLRDGLR
+1004 
-1011 VLFMTGYSRDAI
+1011 
-1023 IRDGRV
+1023 
-1029 DPRVH
+1029 
-1034 VIGKPFSFDD
+1034 
-1044 LAAKVRERLDAS
+1044 
-1056 A
+1056 

>member
-1 MSGDESLTS
+1 MSVDEPSNSGL
-10 RRGANRAAPDRAAG
+10 GANRSTTEGVAAP
-24 QRPAANGMALSG
+24 RPVADSAALSV
-36 DQIIDG
+36 DQIMDG

-60 RAAEGMFEIAREEVL
+60 RAAEEMFEIAREQVL

-97 AMGNREEQEFESYSI
+97 AMSNREEQQFESYTI
-112 LRPDRYHEVRAF
+112 RRPDRYHEVRAF
-124 PLGDGIGVA
+124 PLGEGIGVA
-133 FRDATERQNILEKL
+133 FKDATDRQNILQTL

-160 GGVGGMRVDLA
+160 GGLGGMRVDLA
-171 GGFTGYRSPE
+171 GAFTGYRSPE

-189 PDAGVETHEDWMRR
+189 PDAGVETHEDWARR
-203 IHPDDRSRTVE
+203 IHPDDRSRAVE
-214 HFLRAVASGATR
+214 HFLRVVAGDDTQ
-226 YGSEYRIVRPSDG
+226 YKSEYRIVRPSDG

-261 VGAHIDITDRK
+261 VGAHMDITDRK
-272 LAEQDA
+272 LAEQEA
-278 LESEQKLRAI
+278 LESEEKLRAI

-303 IFRFV
+303 IFRFA
-308 NKAYEDWFERPL
+308 NKAYETWFERPL
-320 SAILGRRV
+320 SAVLGRQVRE
-328 KDVMSRA
+328 VMSPA

-349 GETVSY
+349 GESVSY
-355 EVDFVRSSGATAT
+355 EVDFVRSTGALAT
-368 QVIHVPH
+368 QVVHVPH
-375 RDSSGRTL
+375 RDASGRTL

-392 SERKLAERRIAESE
+392 SERKIAEQKIAESE
-406 ARFRSIANSAPVLI
+406 ARFRAIANSAPVLI
-420 WVTGPDGKREFV
+420 WVTGAEAKREFV
-432 NQAYLDFVGLT
+432 NQAYLDFLGLT
-443 YADALDFDWR
+443 YAEALDFDWR

-461 PRVLANEPVVEP
+461 PRILAEEPAIEP
-473 SVRIVTVEARFRRH
+473 SVRIVTVEARYRRS

-501 WGAASEHLG
+501 WGATGEHVG

-523 AQEELSQINQTLER
+523 AQQQLTQLNERLER
-537 RVAERTAQL
+537 RVDERTAQL
-546 AASEALVRSFF
+546 AATEALVGTFF
-557 EHSSECHAIMVEND
+557 EHSSECHAILVEED

-580 PALLRLY
+580 PATLRLY
-587 GMDRREV
+587 GMGRDEV
-594 VGRRTEEVLGP
+594 VGRRTADVLGP
-605 EMGAEVNRHL
+605 EMGAAVDRHL

-624 RRYER
+624 RHYER
-629 MQGAAVVEA
+629 RQGAGVVEA
-638 VATALPPREGEARRI
+638 VATAVPSREGEARRV

-666 EEHLR
+666 EDHLR

-708 GSLPDSPAAVRIRRA
+708 GGLPDAPATARIARA
-723 KDMALQGMQ
+723 KAMALQGVQ

-750 APRAVNANTLV
+750 APQAVNANTLV
-761 AGICDLLQR
+761 GGICDLLQQ

-776 VLETALADGL
+776 ALQTNLAEAL

-803 ALNARDAMPRGGK
+803 AVNARDAMPRGGK
-816 LLIQTA
+816 LVIETA

-829 FVGSLPE
+829 TIGSLPE
-836 RIEPGEYVMIAVADT
+836 RIEPGEYVMVAVSDT
-851 GVGMDETTRKRA
+851 GGGMDEDTRKRA

-887 TRQSSGQVQI
+887 ARQSSGQVQI
-897 ESELD
+897 ESALGK
-902 RGTAVKIYLPRQSGA
+902 GTVVRIFLPRQS
-917 AADVKD
+917 
-923 DRRKP
+923 
-928 VTRPVARESVL
+928 ARQ
-939 VVEDDDAVR
+939 R
-948 AYTAEILRDL
+948 T
-958 GYSVTEAASAKA
+958 
-970 ALAILET
+970 
-977 ARPFDLLLTDVVM
+977 
-990 PGDMNGRE
+990 
-998 LADEAV
+998 
-1004 RLRDGLR
+1004 
-1011 VLFMTGYSRDAI
+1011 
-1023 IRDGRV
+1023 
-1029 DPRVH
+1029 
-1034 VIGKPFSFDD
+1034 
-1044 LAAKVRERLDAS
+1044 
-1056 A
+1056 

>member
-1 MSGDESLTS
+1 MSVDEPSNS
-10 RRGANRAAPDRAAG
+10 RFGANRSATDGVAAP
-24 QRPAANGMALSG
+24 RPVADSAALSV
-36 DQIIDG
+36 DQIMDG

-60 RAAEGMFEIAREEVL
+60 RAAEEMFEIAREQVL

-97 AMGNREEQEFESYSI
+97 AMSNREEQQFESYSI
-112 LRPDRYHEVRAF
+112 RRPDRYHEVRAF
-124 PLGDGIGVA
+124 PLGEGIGVA
-133 FRDATERQNILEKL
+133 FKDATDRQNILQTL

-160 GGVGGMRVDLA
+160 GGLGGMRVDLA
-171 GGFTGYRSPE
+171 GAFTGYRSPE

-189 PDAGVETHEDWMRR
+189 PDAGVETHEDWARR
-203 IHPDDRSRTVE
+203 IHPDDRSRAVE
-214 HFLRAVASGATR
+214 HFLRVVAGDDTQ
-226 YGSEYRIVRPSDG
+226 YKSEYRIIRPSDG

-261 VGAHIDITDRK
+261 VGAHMDITDRK
-272 LAEQDA
+272 LAEQEA
-278 LESEQKLRAI
+278 LESEEKLRAI

-303 IFRFV
+303 IFRFA
-308 NKAYEDWFERPL
+308 NKAYETWFERPL
-320 SAILGRRV
+320 SAVLGRPV
-328 KDVMSRA
+328 HEVMSPA

-349 GETVSY
+349 GESVSY
-355 EVDFVRSSGATAT
+355 EVDFVRSTGALAT
-368 QVIHVPH
+368 QVVHVPH
-375 RDSSGRTL
+375 RDASGRTL

-392 SERKLAERRIAESE
+392 SERKIAEQKIAESE
-406 ARFRSIANSAPVLI
+406 ARFRAIANSAPVLI
-420 WVTGPDGKREFV
+420 WVTGAEAKREFV
-432 NQAYLDFVGLT
+432 NQAYLDFLGVT
-443 YADALDFDWR
+443 YAEALDFDWR

-461 PRVLANEPVVEP
+461 PRILAEEPAIEP
-473 SVRIVTVEARFRRH
+473 SVRIVTVEARYRRS

-501 WGAASEHLG
+501 WGATGEHVG

-523 AQEELSQINQTLER
+523 AQQQLTQLNERLER
-537 RVAERTAQL
+537 RVDERTAQL
-546 AASEALVRSFF
+546 AATEALVGTFF
-557 EHSSECHAIMVEND
+557 EHSSECHAILVEED

-580 PALLRLY
+580 PATLRLY
-587 GMDRREV
+587 GMGRDEV
-594 VGRRTEEVLGP
+594 VGRRTADVLGP
-605 EMGAEVNRHL
+605 EMGAAVDRHL

-624 RRYER
+624 RHYER
-629 MQGAAVVEA
+629 RQGAGVVEA
-638 VATALPPREGEARRI
+638 VATAVPSREGEARRV

-666 EEHLR
+666 EDHLR

-708 GSLPDSPAAVRIRRA
+708 GGLPDAPATARIARA
-723 KDMALQGMQ
+723 KAMALQGVQ

-750 APRAVNANTLV
+750 APQAVNANTLV
-761 AGICDLLQR
+761 GGICDLLQQ

-776 VLETALADGL
+776 ALQTNLAEAL

-816 LLIQTA
+816 LVIETA

-829 FVGSLPE
+829 TIGSLPE
-836 RIEPGEYVMIAVADT
+836 RIEPGEYVMVAVSDT
-851 GVGMDETTRKRA
+851 GGGMDEDTRKRA

-887 TRQSSGQVQI
+887 ARQSSGQVQI
-897 ESELD
+897 ESALGK
-902 RGTAVKIYLPRQSGA
+902 GTVVRIFLPRQS
-917 AADVKD
+917 
-923 DRRKP
+923 
-928 VTRPVARESVL
+928 ARQ
-939 VVEDDDAVR
+939 R
-948 AYTAEILRDL
+948 T
-958 GYSVTEAASAKA
+958 
-970 ALAILET
+970 
-977 ARPFDLLLTDVVM
+977 
-990 PGDMNGRE
+990 
-998 LADEAV
+998 
-1004 RLRDGLR
+1004 
-1011 VLFMTGYSRDAI
+1011 
-1023 IRDGRV
+1023 
-1029 DPRVH
+1029 
-1034 VIGKPFSFDD
+1034 
-1044 LAAKVRERLDAS
+1044 
-1056 A
+1056 

>member
-1 MSGDESLTS
+1 
-10 RRGANRAAPDRAAG
+10 
-24 QRPAANGMALSG
+24 LSV
-36 DQIIDG
+36 DQIMDG

-60 RAAEGMFEIAREEVL
+60 RAAEEMFEIAREQVL

-97 AMGNREEQEFESYSI
+97 AMSNREEQQFESYSI
-112 LRPDRYHEVRAF
+112 RRPDRYHEVRAF
-124 PLGDGIGVA
+124 PLGEGIGVA
-133 FRDATERQNILEKL
+133 FKDATDRQNILQTL

-160 GGVGGMRVDLA
+160 GGLGGMRVDLA
-171 GGFTGYRSPE
+171 GAFTGYRSPE

-189 PDAGVETHEDWMRR
+189 PDAGVETHEDWARR
-203 IHPDDRSRTVE
+203 IHPDDRSRAVE
-214 HFLRAVASGATR
+214 HFLRVVAGDDTQ
-226 YGSEYRIVRPSDG
+226 YKSEYRIIRPSDG

-261 VGAHIDITDRK
+261 VGAHMDITDRK
-272 LAEQDA
+272 LAEQEA
-278 LESEQKLRAI
+278 LESEEKLRAI

-303 IFRFV
+303 IFRFA
-308 NKAYEDWFERPL
+308 NKAYETWFERPL
-320 SAILGRRV
+320 SAVLGRQVRE
-328 KDVMSRA
+328 VMSPA

-349 GETVSY
+349 GESVSY
-355 EVDFVRSSGATAT
+355 EVDFVRSTGALAT
-368 QVIHVPH
+368 QVVHVPH
-375 RDSSGRTL
+375 RDASGRTL

-392 SERKLAERRIAESE
+392 SERKIAEQKIAESE
-406 ARFRSIANSAPVLI
+406 ARFRAIANSAPVLI
-420 WVTGPDGKREFV
+420 WVTGAEAKREFV
-432 NQAYLDFVGLT
+432 NQAYLDFLGLT
-443 YADALDFDWR
+443 YAEALDFDWR

-461 PRVLANEPVVEP
+461 PRILAEEPAIEP
-473 SVRIVTVEARFRRH
+473 SVRIVTVEARYRRS

-501 WGAASEHLG
+501 WGATGEHVG

-523 AQEELSQINQTLER
+523 AQQQLTQLNERLER
-537 RVAERTAQL
+537 RVDERTAQL
-546 AASEALVRSFF
+546 AATEALVGTFF
-557 EHSSECHAIMVEND
+557 EHSSECHAILVEED

-580 PALLRLY
+580 PATLRLY
-587 GMDRREV
+587 GMGRDEV
-594 VGRRTEEVLGP
+594 VGRRTADVLGP
-605 EMGAEVNRHL
+605 EMGAAVDRHL

-624 RRYER
+624 RHYER
-629 MQGAAVVEA
+629 RQGAGVVEA
-638 VATALPPREGEARRI
+638 VATAVPSREGEARRV

-666 EEHLR
+666 EDHLR

-708 GSLPDSPAAVRIRRA
+708 GGLPDAPATARIARA
-723 KDMALQGMQ
+723 KAMALQGVQ

-750 APRAVNANTLV
+750 APQAVNANTLV
-761 AGICDLLQR
+761 GGICDLLQQ

-776 VLETALADGL
+776 ALQTNLAEAL

-803 ALNARDAMPRGGK
+803 AVNARDAMPRGGK
-816 LLIQTA
+816 LVIETA

-829 FVGSLPE
+829 TIGSLPE
-836 RIEPGEYVMIAVADT
+836 RIEPGEYVMVAVSDT
-851 GVGMDETTRKRA
+851 GGGMDEDTRKRA

-887 TRQSSGQVQI
+887 ARQSSGQVQI
-897 ESELD
+897 ESALGK
-902 RGTAVKIYLPRQSGA
+902 GTVVRIFLPRQS
-917 AADVKD
+917 
-923 DRRKP
+923 
-928 VTRPVARESVL
+928 ARQ
-939 VVEDDDAVR
+939 R
-948 AYTAEILRDL
+948 T
-958 GYSVTEAASAKA
+958 
-970 ALAILET
+970 
-977 ARPFDLLLTDVVM
+977 
-990 PGDMNGRE
+990 
-998 LADEAV
+998 
-1004 RLRDGLR
+1004 
-1011 VLFMTGYSRDAI
+1011 
-1023 IRDGRV
+1023 
-1029 DPRVH
+1029 
-1034 VIGKPFSFDD
+1034 
-1044 LAAKVRERLDAS
+1044 
-1056 A
+1056 

>member
-1 MSGDESLTS
+1 MSVDEPSNS
-10 RRGANRAAPDRAAG
+10 RFGANRSATDGVAAP
-24 QRPAANGMALSG
+24 RPVADSAALSV
-36 DQIIDG
+36 DQIMDG

-60 RAAEGMFEIAREEVL
+60 RAAEEMFEIAREQVL

-97 AMGNREEQEFESYSI
+97 AMSNREEQQFESYTI
-112 LRPDRYHEVRAF
+112 RRPDRYHEVRAF
-124 PLGDGIGVA
+124 PLGEGIGVA
-133 FRDATERQNILEKL
+133 FKDATDRQNILQTL

-160 GGVGGMRVDLA
+160 GGLGGMRVDLA

-189 PDAGVETHEDWMRR
+189 PDAGVETHEDWARR
-203 IHPDDRSRTVE
+203 IHPDDRSRAVE
-214 HFLRAVASGATR
+214 HFLRVVAGDDTQ
-226 YGSEYRIVRPSDG
+226 YKSEYRIIRPSDG

-261 VGAHIDITDRK
+261 VGAHMDITDRK
-272 LAEQDA
+272 LAEQEA
-278 LESEQKLRAI
+278 LESEEKLRAI

-303 IFRFV
+303 IFRFA
-308 NKAYEDWFERPL
+308 NKAYETWFERPL
-320 SAILGRRV
+320 SAVLGRQVRE
-328 KDVMSRA
+328 VMSPA

-349 GETVSY
+349 GESVSY
-355 EVDFVRSSGATAT
+355 EVDFARSTGALAT
-368 QVIHVPH
+368 QVVHVPH
-375 RDSSGRTL
+375 RDASGRTL

-392 SERKLAERRIAESE
+392 SERKIAEQKIAESE
-406 ARFRSIANSAPVLI
+406 ARFRAIANSAPVLI
-420 WVTGPDGKREFV
+420 WVTGAEAKREFV
-432 NQAYLDFVGLT
+432 NQAYLDFLGLT
-443 YADALDFDWR
+443 YAEALDFDWR

-461 PRVLANEPVVEP
+461 PRILAEEPAIEP
-473 SVRIVTVEARFRRH
+473 SVRIVTVEARYRRS

-501 WGAASEHLG
+501 WGATGEHVG
-510 FIGVAHDVTEAKK
+510 FIGVAHDVTEAKR
-523 AQEELSQINQTLER
+523 AQQQLTQLNERLER
-537 RVAERTAQL
+537 RVDERTAQL
-546 AASEALVRSFF
+546 AATEALVGTFF
-557 EHSSECHAIMVEND
+557 EHSSECHAILVEED

-580 PALLRLY
+580 PATLRLY
-587 GMDRREV
+587 GMAREEV
-594 VGRRTEEVLGP
+594 VGRRTEDVLGP
-605 EMGAEVNRHL
+605 EMGAAVDRHL

-624 RRYER
+624 RHYER
-629 MQGAAVVEA
+629 RQGAGVVEA
-638 VATALPPREGEARRI
+638 VATAVPSREGEARRV

-666 EEHLR
+666 EDHLR

-708 GSLPDSPAAVRIRRA
+708 GGLPDAPATARIARA
-723 KDMALQGMQ
+723 KDMALQGVQ

-750 APRAVNANTLV
+750 APQAVNANALV
-761 AGICDLLQR
+761 GGICDLLQQ

-776 VLETALADGL
+776 ALQTNLAEAL

-803 ALNARDAMPRGGK
+803 AVNARDAMPHGGK
-816 LLIQTA
+816 LVIETA

-829 FVGSLPE
+829 TIGSLPE
-836 RIEPGEYVMIAVADT
+836 RIEPGEYVMVAVSDT
-851 GVGMDETTRKRA
+851 GGGMDEDTRKRA

-887 TRQSSGQVQI
+887 ARQSSGQVQI
-897 ESELD
+897 ESALGK
-902 RGTAVKIYLPRQSGA
+902 GTVVRIFLPRQS
-917 AADVKD
+917 
-923 DRRKP
+923 
-928 VTRPVARESVL
+928 ARQ
-939 VVEDDDAVR
+939 R
-948 AYTAEILRDL
+948 T
-958 GYSVTEAASAKA
+958 
-970 ALAILET
+970 
-977 ARPFDLLLTDVVM
+977 
-990 PGDMNGRE
+990 
-998 LADEAV
+998 
-1004 RLRDGLR
+1004 
-1011 VLFMTGYSRDAI
+1011 
-1023 IRDGRV
+1023 
-1029 DPRVH
+1029 
-1034 VIGKPFSFDD
+1034 
-1044 LAAKVRERLDAS
+1044 
-1056 A
+1056 

>member
-1 MSGDESLTS
+1 MSVDEPSNS
-10 RRGANRAAPDRAAG
+10 RFGANRSATDGVAAP
-24 QRPAANGMALSG
+24 RPVADSAALSV
-36 DQIIDG
+36 DQIMDG

-60 RAAEGMFEIAREEVL
+60 RAAEEMFEIAREQVL
-75 GKLLWEV
+75 GKLLSEV

-97 AMGNREEQEFESYSI
+97 AMSNREEQQFESYSI
-112 LRPDRYHEVRAF
+112 RRPDRYHEVRAF
-124 PLGDGIGVA
+124 PLGEGIGVA
-133 FRDATERQNILEKL
+133 FKDATDRQNILQTL

-160 GGVGGMRVDLA
+160 GGLGGMRVDLA
-171 GGFTGYRSPE
+171 GAFTGYRSPE

-189 PDAGVETHEDWMRR
+189 PDAGVETHEDWARR
-203 IHPDDRSRTVE
+203 IHPDDRSRAVE
-214 HFLRAVASGATR
+214 HFLRVVAGDDTQ
-226 YGSEYRIVRPSDG
+226 YKSEYRIIRPSDG

-261 VGAHIDITDRK
+261 VGAHMDITDRK
-272 LAEQDA
+272 LAEQEA
-278 LESEQKLRAI
+278 LESEEKLRAI

-303 IFRFV
+303 IFRFA
-308 NKAYEDWFERPL
+308 NKAYETWFERPL
-320 SAILGRRV
+320 SAVLGRQVRE
-328 KDVMSRA
+328 VMSPA

-349 GETVSY
+349 GESVSY
-355 EVDFVRSSGATAT
+355 EVDFVRSTGALAT
-368 QVIHVPH
+368 QVVHVPH
-375 RDSSGRTL
+375 RDASGRTL

-392 SERKLAERRIAESE
+392 SERKIAEQKIAESE
-406 ARFRSIANSAPVLI
+406 ARFRAIANSAPVLI
-420 WVTGPDGKREFV
+420 WVTGAEAKREFV
-432 NQAYLDFVGLT
+432 NQAYLDFLGLT
-443 YADALDFDWR
+443 YAEALDFDWR

-461 PRVLANEPVVEP
+461 PRILAEEPAIEP
-473 SVRIVTVEARFRRH
+473 SVRIVTVEARYRRS

-501 WGAASEHLG
+501 WGATGEHVG

-523 AQEELSQINQTLER
+523 AQQQLTQLNERLER
-537 RVAERTAQL
+537 RVDERTAQL
-546 AASEALVRSFF
+546 AATEALVGTFF
-557 EHSSECHAIMVEND
+557 EHSSECHAILVEED

-580 PALLRLY
+580 PATLRLY
-587 GMDRREV
+587 GMGRDEV
-594 VGRRTEEVLGP
+594 VGRRTADVLGP
-605 EMGAEVNRHL
+605 EMGAAVDRHL

-624 RRYER
+624 RHYER
-629 MQGAAVVEA
+629 RQGAGVVEA
-638 VATALPPREGEARRI
+638 VATAVPSREGEARRV

-666 EEHLR
+666 EDHLR

-708 GSLPDSPAAVRIRRA
+708 GGLPDAPATARIARA
-723 KDMALQGMQ
+723 KAMALQGVQ

-750 APRAVNANTLV
+750 APQAVNANTLV
-761 AGICDLLQR
+761 GGICDLLQQ

-776 VLETALADGL
+776 ALQTNLAEAL

-803 ALNARDAMPRGGK
+803 AVNARDAMPRGGK
-816 LLIQTA
+816 LVIETA

-829 FVGSLPE
+829 TIGSLPE
-836 RIEPGEYVMIAVADT
+836 RIEPGEYVMVAVSDT
-851 GVGMDETTRKRA
+851 GGGMDEDTRKRA

-887 TRQSSGQVQI
+887 ARQSSGQVQI
-897 ESELD
+897 ESALGK
-902 RGTAVKIYLPRQSGA
+902 GTVVRIFLPRQS
-917 AADVKD
+917 
-923 DRRKP
+923 
-928 VTRPVARESVL
+928 ARQ
-939 VVEDDDAVR
+939 R
-948 AYTAEILRDL
+948 T
-958 GYSVTEAASAKA
+958 
-970 ALAILET
+970 
-977 ARPFDLLLTDVVM
+977 
-990 PGDMNGRE
+990 
-998 LADEAV
+998 
-1004 RLRDGLR
+1004 
-1011 VLFMTGYSRDAI
+1011 
-1023 IRDGRV
+1023 
-1029 DPRVH
+1029 
-1034 VIGKPFSFDD
+1034 
-1044 LAAKVRERLDAS
+1044 
-1056 A
+1056 

>member
-1 MSGDESLTS
+1 MSVDEPSNS
-10 RRGANRAAPDRAAG
+10 RFGANRSATDGVAAP
-24 QRPAANGMALSG
+24 RPVADSAALSV
-36 DQIIDG
+36 DQIMDG

-60 RAAEGMFEIAREEVL
+60 RAAEEMFEIAREQVL

-97 AMGNREEQEFESYSI
+97 AMSNREEQQFESYTI
-112 LRPDRYHEVRAF
+112 RRPDRYHEVRAF
-124 PLGDGIGVA
+124 PLGEGIGVA
-133 FRDATERQNILEKL
+133 FKDATDRQNILQTL

-160 GGVGGMRVDLA
+160 GGLGGMRVDLA
-171 GGFTGYRSPE
+171 GAFTGYRSPE

-189 PDAGVETHEDWMRR
+189 PDAGVETHEDWARR
-203 IHPDDRSRTVE
+203 IHPDDRSRAVE
-214 HFLRAVASGATR
+214 HFLRVVAGDDTQ
-226 YGSEYRIVRPSDG
+226 YKSEYRIIRPSDG

-261 VGAHIDITDRK
+261 VGAHMDITDRK
-272 LAEQDA
+272 LAEQEA
-278 LESEQKLRAI
+278 LESEEKLRAI

-303 IFRFV
+303 IFRFA
-308 NKAYEDWFERPL
+308 NKAYETWFERPL
-320 SAILGRRV
+320 SAVLGRQVRE
-328 KDVMSRA
+328 VMSPA

-349 GETVSY
+349 GESVSY
-355 EVDFVRSSGATAT
+355 EVDFVRSTGALAT
-368 QVIHVPH
+368 QVVHVPH
-375 RDSSGRTL
+375 RDASGRTL

-392 SERKLAERRIAESE
+392 SERKIAEQKIAESE
-406 ARFRSIANSAPVLI
+406 ARFRAIANSAPVLI
-420 WVTGPDGKREFV
+420 WVTGAEAKREFV
-432 NQAYLDFVGLT
+432 NQAYLDFLGLT
-443 YADALDFDWR
+443 YAEALDFDWR

-461 PRVLANEPVVEP
+461 PRILAEEPAIEP
-473 SVRIVTVEARFRRH
+473 SVRIVTVEARYRRS

-501 WGAASEHLG
+501 WGATGEHVG

-523 AQEELSQINQTLER
+523 AQQQLTQLNERLER
-537 RVAERTAQL
+537 RVDERTAQL
-546 AASEALVRSFF
+546 AATEALVGTFF
-557 EHSSECHAIMVEND
+557 EHSSECHAILVEED

-580 PALLRLY
+580 PATLRLY
-587 GMDRREV
+587 GMGRDEV
-594 VGRRTEEVLGP
+594 VGRRTADVLGP
-605 EMGAEVNRHL
+605 EMGAAVDRHL

-624 RRYER
+624 RHYER
-629 MQGAAVVEA
+629 RQGAGVVEA
-638 VATALPPREGEARRI
+638 VATAVPSREGEARRV

-666 EEHLR
+666 EDHLR

-708 GSLPDSPAAVRIRRA
+708 GGLPDAPATARIARA
-723 KDMALQGMQ
+723 KAMALQGVQ

-750 APRAVNANTLV
+750 APHAVNANTLV
-761 AGICDLLQR
+761 AGICDLLQQ

-776 VLETALADGL
+776 ALQTNLAEAL

-803 ALNARDAMPRGGK
+803 AVNARDAMPRGGK
-816 LLIQTA
+816 LVIETA

-829 FVGSLPE
+829 TIGSLPE
-836 RIEPGEYVMIAVADT
+836 RIEPGEYVMVAVSDT
-851 GVGMDETTRKRA
+851 GGGMDEDTRKRA

-887 TRQSSGQVQI
+887 ARQSSGQVQI
-897 ESELD
+897 ESALGK
-902 RGTAVKIYLPRQSGA
+902 GTVVRIFLPRQS
-917 AADVKD
+917 
-923 DRRKP
+923 
-928 VTRPVARESVL
+928 ARQ
-939 VVEDDDAVR
+939 R
-948 AYTAEILRDL
+948 T
-958 GYSVTEAASAKA
+958 
-970 ALAILET
+970 
-977 ARPFDLLLTDVVM
+977 
-990 PGDMNGRE
+990 
-998 LADEAV
+998 
-1004 RLRDGLR
+1004 
-1011 VLFMTGYSRDAI
+1011 
-1023 IRDGRV
+1023 
-1029 DPRVH
+1029 
-1034 VIGKPFSFDD
+1034 
-1044 LAAKVRERLDAS
+1044 
-1056 A
+1056 

>member
-1 MSGDESLTS
+1 MSVDEPSNS
-10 RRGANRAAPDRAAG
+10 RFGANRSATDGVAAP
-24 QRPAANGMALSG
+24 RPVADSAALSV
-36 DQIIDG
+36 DQIMDG

-60 RAAEGMFEIAREEVL
+60 RAAEEMFEIAREQVL

-97 AMGNREEQEFESYSI
+97 AMSNREEQQFESYSI
-112 LRPDRYHEVRAF
+112 RRPDRYHEVRAF
-124 PLGDGIGVA
+124 PLGEGIGVA
-133 FRDATERQNILEKL
+133 FKDATDRQNILQTL

-160 GGVGGMRVDLA
+160 GGLGGMRVDLA
-171 GGFTGYRSPE
+171 GAFTGYRSPE

-189 PDAGVETHEDWMRR
+189 PDAGVETHEDWARR
-203 IHPDDRSRTVE
+203 IHPDDRSRAVE
-214 HFLRAVASGATR
+214 HFLRVVAGDDTQ
-226 YGSEYRIVRPSDG
+226 YKSEYRIIRPSDG

-261 VGAHIDITDRK
+261 VGAHMDITDRK
-272 LAEQDA
+272 LAEQEA
-278 LESEQKLRAI
+278 LESEEKLRAI

-303 IFRFV
+303 IFRFA
-308 NKAYEDWFERPL
+308 NKAYETWFERPL
-320 SAILGRRV
+320 SAVLGRPV
-328 KDVMSRA
+328 HEVMSPA

-349 GETVSY
+349 GESVSY
-355 EVDFVRSSGATAT
+355 EVDFVRSTGALAT
-368 QVIHVPH
+368 QVVHVPH
-375 RDSSGRTL
+375 RDASGRTL

-392 SERKLAERRIAESE
+392 SERKIAEQKIAESE
-406 ARFRSIANSAPVLI
+406 ARFRAIANSAPVLI
-420 WVTGPDGKREFV
+420 WVTGAEAKREFV
-432 NQAYLDFVGLT
+432 NQAYLDFLGVT
-443 YADALDFDWR
+443 YAEALDFDWR

-461 PRVLANEPVVEP
+461 PRILAEEPAIEP
-473 SVRIVTVEARFRRH
+473 SVRIVTVEARYRRS

-501 WGAASEHLG
+501 WGATGEHVG

-523 AQEELSQINQTLER
+523 AQQQLTQLNERLER
-537 RVAERTAQL
+537 RVDERTAQL
-546 AASEALVRSFF
+546 AATEALVGTFF
-557 EHSSECHAIMVEND
+557 EHSSECHAILVEED

-580 PALLRLY
+580 PATLRLY
-587 GMDRREV
+587 GMGRDEV
-594 VGRRTEEVLGP
+594 VGRRTADVLGP
-605 EMGAEVNRHL
+605 EMGAAVDRHL

-624 RRYER
+624 RHYER
-629 MQGAAVVEA
+629 RQGAGVVEA
-638 VATALPPREGEARRI
+638 VATAVPSREGEARRV

-666 EEHLR
+666 EDHLR

-708 GSLPDSPAAVRIRRA
+708 GGLPDAPATARIARA
-723 KDMALQGMQ
+723 KAMALQGVQ

-750 APRAVNANTLV
+750 APQAVNANTLV
-761 AGICDLLQR
+761 GGICDLLQQ

-776 VLETALADGL
+776 ALQTNLAEAL

-803 ALNARDAMPRGGK
+803 AVNARDAMPRGGK
-816 LLIQTA
+816 LVIETA

-829 FVGSLPE
+829 TIGSLPE
-836 RIEPGEYVMIAVADT
+836 RIEPGEYVMVAVSDT
-851 GVGMDETTRKRA
+851 GGGMDEDTRKRA

-887 TRQSSGQVQI
+887 ARQSSGQVQI
-897 ESELD
+897 ESALGK
-902 RGTAVKIYLPRQSGA
+902 GTVVRIFLPRQS
-917 AADVKD
+917 
-923 DRRKP
+923 
-928 VTRPVARESVL
+928 ARQ
-939 VVEDDDAVR
+939 R
-948 AYTAEILRDL
+948 T
-958 GYSVTEAASAKA
+958 
-970 ALAILET
+970 
-977 ARPFDLLLTDVVM
+977 
-990 PGDMNGRE
+990 
-998 LADEAV
+998 
-1004 RLRDGLR
+1004 
-1011 VLFMTGYSRDAI
+1011 
-1023 IRDGRV
+1023 
-1029 DPRVH
+1029 
-1034 VIGKPFSFDD
+1034 
-1044 LAAKVRERLDAS
+1044 
-1056 A
+1056 

>member
-1 MSGDESLTS
+1 MSVDEPSNS
-10 RRGANRAAPDRAAG
+10 RFGANRSATDGVAAP
-24 QRPAANGMALSG
+24 RPVADSAALSV
-36 DQIIDG
+36 DQIMDG

-60 RAAEGMFEIAREEVL
+60 RAAEEMFEIAREQVL

-97 AMGNREEQEFESYSI
+97 AMSNREEQQFESYSI
-112 LRPDRYHEVRAF
+112 RRPDRYHEVRAF
-124 PLGDGIGVA
+124 PLGEGIGVA
-133 FRDATERQNILEKL
+133 FKDATDRQNILQTL

-160 GGVGGMRVDLA
+160 GGLGGMRVDLA
-171 GGFTGYRSPE
+171 GAFTGYRSPE

-189 PDAGVETHEDWMRR
+189 PDAGVETHEDWARR
-203 IHPDDRSRTVE
+203 IHPDDRSRAVE
-214 HFLRAVASGATR
+214 HFLRVVAGDDTQ
-226 YGSEYRIVRPSDG
+226 YKSEYRIIRPSDG

-261 VGAHIDITDRK
+261 VGAHMDITDRK
-272 LAEQDA
+272 LAEQEA
-278 LESEQKLRAI
+278 LESEEKLRAI

-303 IFRFV
+303 VFRFA
-308 NKAYEDWFERPL
+308 NKAYETWFERPL
-320 SAILGRRV
+320 SAVLGRPV
-328 KDVMSRA
+328 HEVMSPA

-349 GETVSY
+349 GESVSY
-355 EVDFVRSSGATAT
+355 EVDFVRSTGALAT
-368 QVIHVPH
+368 QVVHVPH
-375 RDSSGRTL
+375 RDASGRTL

-392 SERKLAERRIAESE
+392 SERKIAEQKIAESE
-406 ARFRSIANSAPVLI
+406 ARFRAIANSAPVLI
-420 WVTGPDGKREFV
+420 WVTGAEEKREFV
-432 NQAYLDFVGLT
+432 NQAYLDFLGVT
-443 YADALDFDWR
+443 YAEALDFDWR

-461 PRVLANEPVVEP
+461 PRILAEEPAIEP
-473 SVRIVTVEARFRRH
+473 SVRIVTVEARYRRS

-501 WGAASEHLG
+501 WGATGEHVG

-523 AQEELSQINQTLER
+523 AQQQLTQLNERLER
-537 RVAERTAQL
+537 RVDERTAQL
-546 AASEALVRSFF
+546 AATEALVGTFF
-557 EHSSECHAIMVEND
+557 EHSSECHAILVEED

-580 PALLRLY
+580 PATLRLY
-587 GMDRREV
+587 GMGRDEV
-594 VGRRTEEVLGP
+594 VGRRTADVLGP
-605 EMGAEVNRHL
+605 EMGAAVDRHL

-624 RRYER
+624 RHYER
-629 MQGAAVVEA
+629 RQGAGVVEA
-638 VATALPPREGEARRI
+638 VATAVPSREGEARRV

-666 EEHLR
+666 EDHLR

-708 GSLPDSPAAVRIRRA
+708 GGLPDAPATARIARA
-723 KDMALQGMQ
+723 KAMALQGVQ

-750 APRAVNANTLV
+750 APQAVNANTLV
-761 AGICDLLQR
+761 GGICDLLQQ

-776 VLETALADGL
+776 ALQTNLAEAL

-803 ALNARDAMPRGGK
+803 AVNARDAMPRGGK
-816 LLIQTA
+816 LVIETA

-829 FVGSLPE
+829 TIGSLPE
-836 RIEPGEYVMIAVADT
+836 RIEPGEYVMVAVSDT
-851 GVGMDETTRKRA
+851 GGGMDEDTRKRA

-887 TRQSSGQVQI
+887 ARQSSGQVQI
-897 ESELD
+897 ESALGK
-902 RGTAVKIYLPRQSGA
+902 GTVVRIFLPRQS
-917 AADVKD
+917 
-923 DRRKP
+923 
-928 VTRPVARESVL
+928 ARQ
-939 VVEDDDAVR
+939 R
-948 AYTAEILRDL
+948 T
-958 GYSVTEAASAKA
+958 
-970 ALAILET
+970 
-977 ARPFDLLLTDVVM
+977 
-990 PGDMNGRE
+990 
-998 LADEAV
+998 
-1004 RLRDGLR
+1004 
-1011 VLFMTGYSRDAI
+1011 
-1023 IRDGRV
+1023 
-1029 DPRVH
+1029 
-1034 VIGKPFSFDD
+1034 
-1044 LAAKVRERLDAS
+1044 
-1056 A
+1056 

>member
-1 MSGDESLTS
+1 MSVDEPSNS
-10 RRGANRAAPDRAAG
+10 RFGANRSATDGVAAP
-24 QRPAANGMALSG
+24 RPVADSAALSV
-36 DQIIDG
+36 DQIMDG

-60 RAAEGMFEIAREEVL
+60 RAAEEMFEIAREQVL

-97 AMGNREEQEFESYSI
+97 AMSNREEQQFESYSI
-112 LRPDRYHEVRAF
+112 RRPDRYHEVRAF
-124 PLGDGIGVA
+124 PLGEGIGVA
-133 FRDATERQNILEKL
+133 FKDATDRQNILQTL

-160 GGVGGMRVDLA
+160 GGLGGMRVDLA
-171 GGFTGYRSPE
+171 GAFTGYRSPE

-189 PDAGVETHEDWMRR
+189 PDAGVETHEDWARR
-203 IHPDDRSRTVE
+203 IHPDDRSRAVE
-214 HFLRAVASGATR
+214 HFLRVVAGDDTQ
-226 YGSEYRIVRPSDG
+226 YKSEYRIIRPSDG

-261 VGAHIDITDRK
+261 VGAHMDITDRK
-272 LAEQDA
+272 LAEQEA
-278 LESEQKLRAI
+278 LESEEKLRAI

-303 IFRFV
+303 IFRFA
-308 NKAYEDWFERPL
+308 NKAYETWFERPL
-320 SAILGRRV
+320 SAVLGRPV
-328 KDVMSRA
+328 HEVMSPA

-349 GETVSY
+349 GESVSY
-355 EVDFVRSSGATAT
+355 EVDFVRSTGALAT
-368 QVIHVPH
+368 QVVHVPH
-375 RDSSGRTL
+375 RDASGRTL

-392 SERKLAERRIAESE
+392 SERKIAEQKIAESE
-406 ARFRSIANSAPVLI
+406 ARFRAIANSAPVLI
-420 WVTGPDGKREFV
+420 WVTGAEAKREFV
-432 NQAYLDFVGLT
+432 NQAYLDFLGLT
-443 YADALDFDWR
+443 YAEALDFDWR

-461 PRVLANEPVVEP
+461 PRILAEEPAIEP
-473 SVRIVTVEARFRRH
+473 SVRIVTVEARYRRS

-501 WGAASEHLG
+501 WGATGEHVG

-523 AQEELSQINQTLER
+523 AQQQLTQLNERLER
-537 RVAERTAQL
+537 RVDERTAQL
-546 AASEALVRSFF
+546 AATEALVGTFF
-557 EHSSECHAIMVEND
+557 EHSSECHAILVEED

-580 PALLRLY
+580 PATLRLY
-587 GMDRREV
+587 GMGRDEV
-594 VGRRTEEVLGP
+594 VGRRTADVLGP
-605 EMGAEVNRHL
+605 EMGAAVDRHL

-624 RRYER
+624 RHYER
-629 MQGAAVVEA
+629 RQGAGVVEA
-638 VATALPPREGEARRI
+638 VATAVPSREGEARRV

-666 EEHLR
+666 EDHLR

-708 GSLPDSPAAVRIRRA
+708 GGLPDAPATARIARA
-723 KDMALQGMQ
+723 KAMALQGVQ

-750 APRAVNANTLV
+750 APQAVNANTLV
-761 AGICDLLQR
+761 GGICDLLQQ

-776 VLETALADGL
+776 ALQTNLAEAL

-803 ALNARDAMPRGGK
+803 AVNARDAMPRGGK
-816 LLIQTA
+816 LVIETA

-829 FVGSLPE
+829 TIGSLPE
-836 RIEPGEYVMIAVADT
+836 RIEPGEYVVVAVSDT
-851 GVGMDETTRKRA
+851 GVGMDEDTRKRA

-887 TRQSSGQVQI
+887 ARQSSGQVQI
-897 ESELD
+897 ESALGK
-902 RGTAVKIYLPRQSGA
+902 GTVVRIFLPRQS
-917 AADVKD
+917 
-923 DRRKP
+923 
-928 VTRPVARESVL
+928 ARQ
-939 VVEDDDAVR
+939 R
-948 AYTAEILRDL
+948 T
-958 GYSVTEAASAKA
+958 
-970 ALAILET
+970 
-977 ARPFDLLLTDVVM
+977 
-990 PGDMNGRE
+990 
-998 LADEAV
+998 
-1004 RLRDGLR
+1004 
-1011 VLFMTGYSRDAI
+1011 
-1023 IRDGRV
+1023 
-1029 DPRVH
+1029 
-1034 VIGKPFSFDD
+1034 
-1044 LAAKVRERLDAS
+1044 
-1056 A
+1056 

>member
-1 MSGDESLTS
+1 MSVDEPSNSGL
-10 RRGANRAAPDRAAG
+10 GANRSTTEGVAAP
-24 QRPAANGMALSG
+24 RPVADSAALSV
-36 DQIIDG
+36 DQIMDG

-60 RAAEGMFEIAREEVL
+60 RAAEEMFEIAREQVL

-97 AMGNREEQEFESYSI
+97 AMSNREEQQFESYTI
-112 LRPDRYHEVRAF
+112 RRPDRYHEVRAF
-124 PLGDGIGVA
+124 PLGEGIGVA
-133 FRDATERQNILEKL
+133 FKDATDRQNILQTL

-160 GGVGGMRVDLA
+160 GGLGGMRVDLA
-171 GGFTGYRSPE
+171 GAFTGYRSPE

-189 PDAGVETHEDWMRR
+189 PDAGVETHEDWARR
-203 IHPDDRSRTVE
+203 IHPDDRSRAVE
-214 HFLRAVASGATR
+214 HFLRVVAGDDTQ
-226 YGSEYRIVRPSDG
+226 YKSEYRIIRPSDG

-261 VGAHIDITDRK
+261 VGAHMDITDRK
-272 LAEQDA
+272 LAEQEA
-278 LESEQKLRAI
+278 LESEEKLRAI

-303 IFRFV
+303 IFRFA
-308 NKAYEDWFERPL
+308 NKAYETWFERPL
-320 SAILGRRV
+320 SAVLGRPV
-328 KDVMSRA
+328 HEVMSPA

-349 GETVSY
+349 GESVSY
-355 EVDFVRSSGATAT
+355 EVDFVRSTGALAT
-368 QVIHVPH
+368 QVVHVPH
-375 RDSSGRTL
+375 RDASGRTL

-392 SERKLAERRIAESE
+392 SERKIAEQKIAESE
-406 ARFRSIANSAPVLI
+406 ARFRAIANSAPVLI
-420 WVTGPDGKREFV
+420 WVTGAEAKREFV
-432 NQAYLDFVGLT
+432 NQAYLDFLGLT
-443 YADALDFDWR
+443 YAEALDFDWR

-461 PRVLANEPVVEP
+461 PRILAEEPAIEP
-473 SVRIVTVEARFRRH
+473 SVRIVTVEARYRRS

-501 WGAASEHLG
+501 WGATGEHVG

-523 AQEELSQINQTLER
+523 AQQQLTQLNERLER
-537 RVAERTAQL
+537 RVDERTAQL
-546 AASEALVRSFF
+546 AATEALVGTFF
-557 EHSSECHAIMVEND
+557 EHSSECHAILVEED

-580 PALLRLY
+580 PATLRLY
-587 GMDRREV
+587 GMGRDEV
-594 VGRRTEEVLGP
+594 VGRRTADVLGP
-605 EMGAEVNRHL
+605 EMGAAVDRHL

-624 RRYER
+624 RHYER
-629 MQGAAVVEA
+629 RQGAGVVEA
-638 VATALPPREGEARRI
+638 VATAVPSREGEARRV

-666 EEHLR
+666 EDHLR

-708 GSLPDSPAAVRIRRA
+708 GGLPDAPATARIARA
-723 KDMALQGMQ
+723 KAMALQGVQ

-750 APRAVNANTLV
+750 APHAVNANTLV
-761 AGICDLLQR
+761 AGICDLLQQ

-776 VLETALADGL
+776 ALQTNLAEAL

-803 ALNARDAMPRGGK
+803 AVNARDAMPRGGK
-816 LLIQTA
+816 LVIETA

-829 FVGSLPE
+829 TIGSLPE
-836 RIEPGEYVMIAVADT
+836 RIEPGEYVMVAVSDT
-851 GVGMDETTRKRA
+851 GGGMDEDTRKRA

-887 TRQSSGQVQI
+887 ARQSSGQVQI
-897 ESELD
+897 ESALGK
-902 RGTAVKIYLPRQSGA
+902 GTVVRIFLPRQS
-917 AADVKD
+917 
-923 DRRKP
+923 
-928 VTRPVARESVL
+928 ARQ
-939 VVEDDDAVR
+939 R
-948 AYTAEILRDL
+948 T
-958 GYSVTEAASAKA
+958 
-970 ALAILET
+970 
-977 ARPFDLLLTDVVM
+977 
-990 PGDMNGRE
+990 
-998 LADEAV
+998 
-1004 RLRDGLR
+1004 
-1011 VLFMTGYSRDAI
+1011 
-1023 IRDGRV
+1023 
-1029 DPRVH
+1029 
-1034 VIGKPFSFDD
+1034 
-1044 LAAKVRERLDAS
+1044 
-1056 A
+1056 

>member
-1 MSGDESLTS
+1 MSMDESL
-10 RRGANRAAPDRAAG
+10 
-24 QRPAANGMALSG
+24 RPAVAASRSIAEGVAEPRPDAAALSV
-36 DQIIDG
+36 DQILDG

-49 LDSNWRFVAFN
+49 LDSDWRFIAFN
-60 RAAEGMFEIAREEVL
+60 RAAEGMFEIARDQVL

-82 SPAILG
+82 SPAIVG

-97 AMGNREEQEFESYSI
+97 TMAKREEQQFESYSI
-112 LRPDRYHEVRAF
+112 QRPDRYHEVRVF
-124 PLGDGIGVA
+124 PLGEGIGIA
-133 FRDATERQNILEKL
+133 FKDATDRQNILQTL

-171 GGFTGYRSPE
+171 GDFTGYRSPE

-189 PDAGVETHEDWMRR
+189 PDAGVETHDEWVRR
-203 IHPDDRSRTVE
+203 IHPNDRSRTVE
-214 HFLRAVASGATR
+214 HFLRVVAGGETQ
-226 YGSEYRIVRPSDG
+226 YKSEYRIIRPSDG

-246 VGEIER
+246 VGRIER

-272 LAEQDA
+272 LAEQEA
-278 LESEQKLRAI
+278 LESEEKLRAI

-295 ISYVDKDQ
+295 ISYIDKEQ
-303 IFRFV
+303 IFRFA
-308 NKAYEDWFERPL
+308 NKAYETWFERPL
-320 SAILGRRV
+320 SAILGRPV
-328 KDVMSRA
+328 NEVMSPA

-349 GETVSY
+349 GESVSY
-355 EVDFVRSSGATAT
+355 EVDFDRSTGAAAT

-383 GVYVVVSDI
+383 GVYVVVSDN

-420 WVTGPDGKREFV
+420 WVTGPEGKREFV
-432 NQAYLDFVGLT
+432 NQAYLDFLGLT
-443 YADALDFDWR
+443 YAEALDFDWR

-461 PRVLANEPVVEP
+461 SRILAEEPAIEP
-473 SVRIVTVEARFRRH
+473 SLRVITVEARFRRS

-501 WGAASEHLG
+501 WGPEVEHVG
-510 FIGVAHDVTEAKK
+510 FIGVAHDITEAKK
-523 AQEELSQINQTLER
+523 AQEELRQINETLER
-537 RVAERTAQL
+537 RVEERTAQL
-546 AASEALVRSFF
+546 AATEALVGSFF
-557 EHSSECHAIMVEND
+557 EHSTECHAILVEED

-580 PALLRLY
+580 PATLRLY
-587 GMDRREV
+587 GMTRDQV
-594 VGRRTEEVLGP
+594 VGRRTEDVLGP
-605 EMGAEVNRHL
+605 EAGAAVNRHL
-615 AQCLREGGS
+615 AECLREEGS

-629 MQGAAVVEA
+629 MQGSGVVEA
-638 VATALPPREGEARRI
+638 VATAVPTREGEARRV

-708 GSLPDSPAAVRIRRA
+708 GALSESPATARIERA
-723 KDMALQGMQ
+723 KDMALQGVQ

-776 VLETALADGL
+776 ALETTLGEAL

-816 LLIQTA
+816 LVIETA
-822 NRFLDAA
+822 NRLLDAP

-902 RGTAVKIYLPRQSGA
+902 KGTVVKIYLPRQSGA
-917 AADVKD
+917 PTDPKKD
-923 DRRKP
+923 NRKP
-928 VTRPVARESVL
+928 SARAVGRESVL

-948 AYTAEILRDL
+948 AYTAEILREL
-958 GYSVTEAASAKA
+958 GYRVAEASGAKA
-970 ALAILET
+970 ALAMLED
-977 ARPFDLLLTDVVM
+977 AGQLDLLLTDVVM

-1004 RLRDGLR
+1004 RLRSGLR

-1023 IRDGRV
+1023 IRHGRI
-1029 DPRVH
+1029 DPGVH
-1034 VIGKPFSFDD
+1034 MIGKPFSFDD
-1044 LAAKVRERLDAS
+1044 LAAKVRGRLDAPD
-1056 A
+1056 

>member
-1 MSGDESLTS
+1 MSVDEPSNS
-10 RRGANRAAPDRAAG
+10 RFGANRSATDGVAAP
-24 QRPAANGMALSG
+24 RPVADSAALSV
-36 DQIIDG
+36 DQIMDG

-60 RAAEGMFEIAREEVL
+60 RAAEEMFEIAREQVL

-97 AMGNREEQEFESYSI
+97 AMSNREEQQFESYTI
-112 LRPDRYHEVRAF
+112 RRPDRYHEVRAF
-124 PLGDGIGVA
+124 PLGEGIGVA
-133 FRDATERQNILEKL
+133 FKDATDRQNILQTL

-160 GGVGGMRVDLA
+160 GGLGGMRVDLA
-171 GGFTGYRSPE
+171 GAFTGYRSPE

-189 PDAGVETHEDWMRR
+189 PDAGIETHDDWARR
-203 IHPDDRSRTVE
+203 IHPDDRSRAVE
-214 HFLRAVASGATR
+214 HFLRVVAGDDTQ
-226 YGSEYRIVRPSDG
+226 YKSEYRIIRPSDG

-252 DENAAPIAL
+252 DENVAPIAL
-261 VGAHIDITDRK
+261 VGAHMDITDRK
-272 LAEQDA
+272 LAEQEA
-278 LESEQKLRAI
+278 LESEEKLRAI

-303 IFRFV
+303 IFRFA
-308 NKAYEDWFERPL
+308 NKAYETWFERPL
-320 SAILGRRV
+320 SAVLGRQVRE
-328 KDVMSRA
+328 VMSPA

-349 GETVSY
+349 GESVSY
-355 EVDFVRSSGATAT
+355 EVDFVRSTGALAT
-368 QVIHVPH
+368 QVVHVPH
-375 RDSSGRTL
+375 RDASGRTL

-392 SERKLAERRIAESE
+392 SERKIAEQKIAESE
-406 ARFRSIANSAPVLI
+406 ARFRAIANSAPVLI
-420 WVTGPDGKREFV
+420 WVTGAEEKREFV
-432 NQAYLDFVGLT
+432 NQAYLDFLGLT
-443 YADALDFDWR
+443 YAEALDFDWR

-461 PRVLANEPVVEP
+461 PRILAEEPAIEP
-473 SVRIVTVEARFRRH
+473 SVRIVTVEARYRRS

-501 WGAASEHLG
+501 WGATGEHVG

-523 AQEELSQINQTLER
+523 AQQQLTQLNERLER
-537 RVAERTAQL
+537 RVDERTAQL
-546 AASEALVRSFF
+546 AATEALVGTFF
-557 EHSSECHAIMVEND
+557 EHSSECHAILVEED

-580 PALLRLY
+580 PATLRLY
-587 GMDRREV
+587 GMGRDEV
-594 VGRRTEEVLGP
+594 VGRRTADVLGP
-605 EMGAEVNRHL
+605 EMGAAVDRHL

-624 RRYER
+624 RHYER
-629 MQGAAVVEA
+629 RQGAGVVEA
-638 VATALPPREGEARRI
+638 VATAVPSREGEARRV

-666 EEHLR
+666 EDHLR

-708 GSLPDSPAAVRIRRA
+708 GGLPDAPATARIARA
-723 KDMALQGMQ
+723 KAMALQGVQ

-750 APRAVNANTLV
+750 APQAVNANALV
-761 AGICDLLQR
+761 GGICDLLQR

-776 VLETALADGL
+776 ALQTNLAEAL

-803 ALNARDAMPRGGK
+803 AVNARDAMPRGGK
-816 LLIQTA
+816 LVIETA

-829 FVGSLPE
+829 TIGSLPE
-836 RIEPGEYVMIAVADT
+836 RIEPGEYVMVAVSDT
-851 GVGMDETTRKRA
+851 GGGMDEDTRKRA

-887 TRQSSGQVQI
+887 ARQSSGQVQI
-897 ESELD
+897 ESALGK
-902 RGTAVKIYLPRQSGA
+902 GTVVRIFLPRQS
-917 AADVKD
+917 
-923 DRRKP
+923 
-928 VTRPVARESVL
+928 ARQ
-939 VVEDDDAVR
+939 R
-948 AYTAEILRDL
+948 T
-958 GYSVTEAASAKA
+958 
-970 ALAILET
+970 
-977 ARPFDLLLTDVVM
+977 
-990 PGDMNGRE
+990 
-998 LADEAV
+998 
-1004 RLRDGLR
+1004 
-1011 VLFMTGYSRDAI
+1011 
-1023 IRDGRV
+1023 
-1029 DPRVH
+1029 
-1034 VIGKPFSFDD
+1034 
-1044 LAAKVRERLDAS
+1044 
-1056 A
+1056 

>member
-1 MSGDESLTS
+1 MSVDEPSNSGL
-10 RRGANRAAPDRAAG
+10 GANRSTTEGVAAP
-24 QRPAANGMALSG
+24 RPVADSAALSV
-36 DQIIDG
+36 DQIMDG

-60 RAAEGMFEIAREEVL
+60 RAAEEMFEIAREQVL

-97 AMGNREEQEFESYSI
+97 AMSNREEQQFESYSI
-112 LRPDRYHEVRAF
+112 RRPDRYHEVRAF
-124 PLGDGIGVA
+124 PLGEGIGVA
-133 FRDATERQNILEKL
+133 FKDATDRQNILQTL

-160 GGVGGMRVDLA
+160 GGLGGMRVDLA
-171 GGFTGYRSPE
+171 GAFTGYRSPE

-189 PDAGVETHEDWMRR
+189 PDAGVETHEDWARR
-203 IHPDDRSRTVE
+203 IHPDDRSRAVE
-214 HFLRAVASGATR
+214 HFLRVVAGDDTQ
-226 YGSEYRIVRPSDG
+226 YKSEYRIIRPSDG

-261 VGAHIDITDRK
+261 VGAHMDITDRK
-272 LAEQDA
+272 LAEQEA
-278 LESEQKLRAI
+278 LESEEKLRAI

-303 IFRFV
+303 IFRFA
-308 NKAYEDWFERPL
+308 NKAYETWFERPL
-320 SAILGRRV
+320 SAVLGRQVRE
-328 KDVMSRA
+328 VMSPA

-349 GETVSY
+349 GESVSY
-355 EVDFVRSSGATAT
+355 EVDFVRSTGALAT
-368 QVIHVPH
+368 QVVHVPH
-375 RDSSGRTL
+375 RDASGRTL

-392 SERKLAERRIAESE
+392 SERKIAEQKIAESE
-406 ARFRSIANSAPVLI
+406 ARFRAIANSAPVLI
-420 WVTGPDGKREFV
+420 WVTGAEEKREFV
-432 NQAYLDFVGLT
+432 NQAYLDFLGLT
-443 YADALDFDWR
+443 YAEALDFDWR

-461 PRVLANEPVVEP
+461 PRILAEEPAIEP
-473 SVRIVTVEARFRRH
+473 SVRIVTVEARYRRS

-501 WGAASEHLG
+501 WGATGEQVG

-523 AQEELSQINQTLER
+523 AQQQLTQLNERLER
-537 RVAERTAQL
+537 RVDERTAQL
-546 AASEALVRSFF
+546 AATEALVGTFF
-557 EHSSECHAIMVEND
+557 EHSSECHAILVEED

-580 PALLRLY
+580 PATLRLY
-587 GMDRREV
+587 GMGRDEV
-594 VGRRTEEVLGP
+594 VGRRTADVLGP
-605 EMGAEVNRHL
+605 EMGAAVDRHL

-624 RRYER
+624 RHYER
-629 MQGAAVVEA
+629 RQGAGVVEA
-638 VATALPPREGEARRI
+638 VATAVPSREGEARRV

-666 EEHLR
+666 EDHLR

-708 GSLPDSPAAVRIRRA
+708 GGLPDAPATARIARA
-723 KDMALQGMQ
+723 KAMALQGVQ

-750 APRAVNANTLV
+750 APQAVNANTLV
-761 AGICDLLQR
+761 GGICDLLQQ

-776 VLETALADGL
+776 ALQTNLAEAL

-803 ALNARDAMPRGGK
+803 AVNARDAMPRGGK
-816 LLIQTA
+816 LVIETA

-829 FVGSLPE
+829 TIGSLPE
-836 RIEPGEYVMIAVADT
+836 RIEPGEYVMVAVSDT
-851 GVGMDETTRKRA
+851 GGGMDEDTRKRA

-887 TRQSSGQVQI
+887 ARQSSGQVQI
-897 ESELD
+897 ESALGK
-902 RGTAVKIYLPRQSGA
+902 GTVVRIFLPRQS
-917 AADVKD
+917 
-923 DRRKP
+923 
-928 VTRPVARESVL
+928 ARQ
-939 VVEDDDAVR
+939 R
-948 AYTAEILRDL
+948 T
-958 GYSVTEAASAKA
+958 
-970 ALAILET
+970 
-977 ARPFDLLLTDVVM
+977 
-990 PGDMNGRE
+990 
-998 LADEAV
+998 
-1004 RLRDGLR
+1004 
-1011 VLFMTGYSRDAI
+1011 
-1023 IRDGRV
+1023 
-1029 DPRVH
+1029 
-1034 VIGKPFSFDD
+1034 
-1044 LAAKVRERLDAS
+1044 
-1056 A
+1056 

>member
-1 MSGDESLTS
+1 MNVDESTNPGF
-10 RRGANRAAPDRAAG
+10 GANRSATDGVAAP
-24 QRPAANGMALSG
+24 RPVADSAALSV
-36 DQIIDG
+36 DQIMDG

-60 RAAEGMFEIAREEVL
+60 RAAEEMFEIAREQVL

-97 AMGNREEQEFESYSI
+97 AMSNREEQQFESYTI
-112 LRPDRYHEVRAF
+112 RRPDRYHEVRAF
-124 PLGDGIGVA
+124 PLGEGIGVA
-133 FRDATERQNILEKL
+133 FKDATDRQNILQTL

-160 GGVGGMRVDLA
+160 GGLGGMRVDLA
-171 GGFTGYRSPE
+171 GAFTGYRSPE

-189 PDAGVETHEDWMRR
+189 PDAGVETHEDWARR
-203 IHPDDRSRTVE
+203 IHPDDRSRAVE
-214 HFLRAVASGATR
+214 HFLRVVAGDDTQ
-226 YGSEYRIVRPSDG
+226 YKSEYRIVRPSDG

-261 VGAHIDITDRK
+261 VGAHMDITDRK
-272 LAEQDA
+272 LAEQEA
-278 LESEQKLRAI
+278 LESEEKLRAI

-303 IFRFV
+303 VFRFA
-308 NKAYEDWFERPL
+308 NKAYETWFERPL
-320 SAILGRRV
+320 SAVLGRQVRE
-328 KDVMSRA
+328 VMSPA

-349 GETVSY
+349 GESVSY
-355 EVDFVRSSGATAT
+355 EVDFVRSTGAAAT
-368 QVIHVPH
+368 QVVHVPH
-375 RDSSGRTL
+375 RDASGRIV

-420 WVTGPDGKREFV
+420 WVTGADGKREFV
-432 NQAYLDFVGLT
+432 NQAYLDFLGLT
-443 YADALDFDWR
+443 DAEALDFDWR

-461 PRVLANEPVVEP
+461 PRILAEEPAIEP
-473 SVRIVTVEARFRRH
+473 SVRIVTVEARYRRS

-501 WGAASEHLG
+501 WGATGEHVG

-523 AQEELSQINQTLER
+523 AQQQLTQINERLER
-537 RVAERTAQL
+537 RVDERTAQL
-546 AASEALVRSFF
+546 AATEALVGTFF
-557 EHSSECHAIMVEND
+557 EHSSECHAILVEED

-580 PALLRLY
+580 PATLRLY
-587 GMDRREV
+587 GMGREEI
-594 VGRRTEEVLGP
+594 VGRRTVDVLGP
-605 EMGAEVNRHL
+605 EMGAAVDRHL

-624 RRYER
+624 RHYER
-629 MQGAAVVEA
+629 RQGAGVVEA
-638 VATALPPREGEARRI
+638 VATAVPSREGEARRV

-666 EEHLR
+666 EDHLR

-684 GVAHDFNNMLTL
+684 GVAHDFNNLLTL

-708 GSLPDSPAAVRIRRA
+708 GGLPDAPATARIARA
-723 KDMALQGMQ
+723 KDMALQGVQ

-750 APRAVNANTLV
+750 APQAVNANTLV
-761 AGICDLLQR
+761 AGICDLLQQ

-776 VLETALADGL
+776 ALQTNLAEAL

-803 ALNARDAMPRGGK
+803 AVNARDAMPHGGK
-816 LLIQTA
+816 LVIETA

-829 FVGSLPE
+829 TIGSLPE
-836 RIEPGEYVMIAVADT
+836 RIEPGEYVMVAVSDT
-851 GVGMDETTRKRA
+851 GVGMDEDTRKRA

-897 ESELD
+897 ESALGK
-902 RGTAVKIYLPRQSGA
+902 GTVVRIFLPRQS
-917 AADVKD
+917 
-923 DRRKP
+923 
-928 VTRPVARESVL
+928 ARQ
-939 VVEDDDAVR
+939 R
-948 AYTAEILRDL
+948 T
-958 GYSVTEAASAKA
+958 
-970 ALAILET
+970 
-977 ARPFDLLLTDVVM
+977 
-990 PGDMNGRE
+990 
-998 LADEAV
+998 
-1004 RLRDGLR
+1004 
-1011 VLFMTGYSRDAI
+1011 
-1023 IRDGRV
+1023 
-1029 DPRVH
+1029 
-1034 VIGKPFSFDD
+1034 
-1044 LAAKVRERLDAS
+1044 
-1056 A
+1056 